1 MAEAFE
7 LYASFKIDTSG
18 YTQELN
24 KIRQEMQQFQ
34 QELNSLAVHPTFD
47 GGRFRAELQQAQQ
60 QSTQATEE
68 IQRLQQQIQSLQQTA
83 DGNGGSGGSGGGVL
97 SGFLSQLDVIGD
109 IASGQFLANMA
120 VNGINS
126 IIDGITGSIDESI
139 ERASDLVETQNVV
152 DVTFEDSADTI
163 NKWAQEAL
171 NAYGI
176 TETKAKQYSSTLG
189 AMLKSM
195 GIADDQVL
203 QMSMDMAG
211 LAADMASFYN
221 LDHDTAFEKI
231 RSGISGETEPLKAL
245 GLNLSVANL
254 NAFALEKGM
263 TKAFDKMSQAEQA
276 TLRYQYL
283 LEATKD
289 AQGDFARTGDSF
301 SNEMRKLQT
310 NLDRIKTEF
319 GKGLLGVVTPAI
331 SLLNNVLSDK
341 SYQYTTAEKIMQERD
356 ESIYDAQ
363 ATYAQSLTI
372 VNSMRNMEQESG
384 EAVKATKA
392 WQEALENLKN
402 VMPGLSQYVDLTS
415 DAIMGNTERIKQYV
429 DTVNGVS
436 LYGAHDTAVT
446 DAQAAVDETEKQLE
460 SLYARRDYLNSL
472 IVGSN
477 AEEVKA
483 AYQDAAESA
492 YASFVRTMSDIGD
505 YTFADTLEEFM
516 REAPDGSSQYNDIIR
531 ARKGFYSDF
540 HHTFTDVQENAW
552 EMFTDAMNLQSF
564 DSSAAVGELEEVNK
578 KIEET
583 NDVLNENQTVLARAT
598 AEREAYK
605 RAHPE
610 VEKQVKFNKAIE
622 DEKKA
627 LEDLKTALKDVDT
640 YRADTLKKAQEAYKG
655 VASGFSFMVKSNW
668 QEMQD
673 MLNSTYSEENVMGW
687 WGQNADALNLYNSQL
702 QQARAAGVD
711 VGILQNLSS
720 YSDENEALL
729 TRILD
734 IAANPEK
741 LKEMNDEYQRARDAE
756 NAIAETT
763 TELKLANDETYQAM
777 LETVQKSLEA
787 FEQKDA
793 ITAYMAENDSALLA
807 GIDDMRKTLEAEIPG
822 INALLEQLGFKQ
834 IDYELK
840 DKPWLSDFFFGDA
853 DQREEDIA
861 HEKTAPTLKEQAQAR
876 RAREQARARSGYAD
890 MIEEG
895 LMPDD
900 IKARAQRWNRFVEA
914 KTQEMNDIVD
924 ILEQRMEEN
933 QRQREAEEAEQW
945 NNRATKYMPPLYMMD
960 TIIANEA
967 HPKFVP
973 NTYIGAPSSEQQE
986 KTTGGN
992 FFSAIESAIEAAK
1005 EIESRTIQEGF
1016 VTQSIFNTLG
1026 EMMENY
1032 KESLKNNSA
1041 PNIFSNGDGV
1051 LFVQVTNPDEI
1062 ANAVSGLP
1070 PTTINN
1076 TFSVDGKT
1084 VATAVAPIVNKTIG
1098 RGIRGNLMKVVR

>member
-1 MAEAFE
+1 M
-7 LYASFKIDTSG
+7 
-18 YTQELN
+18 
-24 KIRQEMQQFQ
+24 
-34 QELNSLAVHPTFD
+34 
-47 GGRFRAELQQAQQ
+47 
-60 QSTQATEE
+60 
-68 IQRLQQQIQSLQQTA
+68 
-83 DGNGGSGGSGGGVL
+83 
-97 SGFLSQLDVIGD
+97 
-109 IASGQFLANMA
+109 
-120 VNGINS
+120 
-126 IIDGITGSIDESI
+126 
-139 ERASDLVETQNVV
+139 
-152 DVTFEDSADTI
+152 
-163 NKWAQEAL
+163 
-171 NAYGI
+171 
-176 TETKAKQYSSTLG
+176 
-189 AMLKSM
+189 
-195 GIADDQVL
+195 
-203 QMSMDMAG
+203 
-211 LAADMASFYN
+211 
-221 LDHDTAFEKI
+221 
-231 RSGISGETEPLKAL
+231 
-245 GLNLSVANL
+245 SVANL

-263 TKAFDKMSQAEQA
+263 NKAFDKMSQAEQA

-341 SYQYTTAEKIMQERD
+341 SYQQTAIEKIYSERD
-356 ESIYDAQ
+356 ESLFDAEVAYQ
-363 ATYAQSLTI
+363 RSLTI
-372 VNSMRNMEQESG
+372 VDSMRNIEDESG
-384 EAVKATKA
+384 DAVKSTEEWRAA
-392 WQEALENLKN
+392 LEALKD
-402 VMPGLSQYVDLTS
+402 VMPGLSQYVDLTT
-415 DAIMGNTERIKQYV
+415 DAIIGNDEAIQNYV
-429 DTVNGVS
+429 DTLHGVTKYNS
-436 LYGAHDTAVT
+436 YDQAVS
-446 DAQAAVDETEKQLE
+446 DAQKTYDDLQMQIAEKEADIAKRELLIQSSDALQALYDKRVEDAWRTYAQRYGYEPDYQTALNMPASDVRSYGYAVGNENPYSNALGLASGLNAEQVYYFDLFRNAQKAAKDPLAQEKAELESEKEELAELVPQAEAAAVALDDVKKSREEYVNSPEGRKAKLNSDFKAAVD
-460 SLYARRDYLNSL
+460 A
-472 IVGSN
+472 
-477 AEEVKA
+477 
-483 AYQDAAESA
+483 
-492 YASFVRTMSDIGD
+492 
-505 YTFADTLEEFM
+505 
-516 REAPDGSSQYNDIIR
+516 
-531 ARKGFYSDF
+531 
-540 HHTFTDVQENAW
+540 
-552 EMFTDAMNLQSF
+552 
-564 DSSAAVGELEEVNK
+564 
-578 KIEET
+578 
-583 NDVLNENQTVLARAT
+583 
-598 AEREAYK
+598 
-605 RAHPE
+605 
-610 VEKQVKFNKAIE
+610 
-622 DEKKA
+622 EKKA
-627 LEDLKTALKDVDT
+627 LEDIKTALKDVDT

-655 VASGFSFMVKSNW
+655 VASGFGFMVKSSW

-741 LKEMNDEYQRARDAE
+741 LKEMNNEYQRARDAE

-763 TELKLANDETYQAM
+763 TELKLANDDTYQAM

-787 FEQKDA
+787 FDQKDA
-793 ITAYMAENDSALLA
+793 IAAYMAENNSAVLA
-807 GIDDMRKTLEAEIPG
+807 GINTMRETLEAEIPG
-822 INALLEQLGFKQ
+822 INALLEQLGFKK
-834 IDYELK
+834 IDYELE
-840 DKPWLSDFFFGDA
+840 DKPWISDFFVRGDA

-861 HEKTAPTLKEQAQAR
+861 HEKAAPTLKEQEQAR

-890 MIEEG
+890 MIEDG

-900 IKARAQRWNRFVEA
+900 IKARAQRWNRLVEM

-945 NNRATKYMPPLYMMD
+945 NNRATKDMPPLYMMD
-960 TIIANEA
+960 TIIANAA

-992 FFSAIESAIEAAK
+992 FFSAIESAIDAAK
-1005 EIESRTIQEGF
+1005 EIESRTIQEDF
-1016 VTQSIFNTLG
+1016 AMQSISNALG

-1032 KESLKNNSA
+1032 KESLRNNSA
-1041 PNIFSNGDGV
+1041 PNIFSNSDGV

-1084 VATAVAPIVNKTIG
+1084 VATEVAPIVNKIIG
-1098 RGIRGNLMKVVR
+1098 RGIRGNLMEVAR

>member
-24 KIRQEMQQFQ
+24 KIRQEMEQFQ
-34 QELNSLAVHPTFD
+34 QELNSLAIHPTFD
-47 GGRFRAELQQAQQ
+47 GGRFRTELQQAQQ

-68 IQRLQQQIQSLQQTA
+68 IQRLQQQIQSLQEAA
-83 DGNGGSGGSGGGVL
+83 DGDSGGSGGGVL
-97 SGFLSQLDVIGD
+97 SGFLSRLDVIGD

-139 ERASDLVETQNVV
+139 GLASDLVETQNVV
-152 DVTFEDSADTI
+152 DVTFEDSASTI

-231 RSGISGETEPLKAL
+231 RSGISGENEPLKAL
-245 GLNLSVANL
+245 GINMSVANL

-263 TKAFDKMSQAEQA
+263 NKAFDKMSQAEQA

-331 SLLNNVLSDK
+331 SLLNNVLSGQ
-341 SYQYTTAEKIMQERD
+341 SYQYTDAAKNLIERN
-356 ESIYDAQ
+356 ESIYEAQ
-363 ATYAQSLTI
+363 ATYAQSMTI
-372 VNSMRNMEQESG
+372 MNAMRNMEEESG
-384 EAVKATKA
+384 DAIKSTNEWKD
-392 WQEALENLKN
+392 ALEDLKN
-402 VMPGLSQYVDLTS
+402 VMPGLARYVDLTS
-415 DAIMGNTERIKQYV
+415 DAIVGNTESISKYV
-429 DTVNGVS
+429 DTLNGVS
-436 LYGAHDTAVT
+436 LYAAHEEAV
-446 DAQAAVDETEKQLE
+446 
-460 SLYARRDYLNSL
+460 
-472 IVGSN
+472 SN
-477 AEEVKA
+477 AKEQLNQDKQYLAELEAQKRYIQEQIAAAGTETVKA
-483 AYQDAAESA
+483 ANKAALDSA
-492 YASFVRTMSDIGD
+492 YAYFKSTVPYYDL
-505 YTFADTLEEFM
+505 ADTYDEFVKYSFGHISQRNDIERGRM
-516 REAPDGSSQYNDIIR
+516 GNRHSAYERLNDTQEAAWQALLAAENNYNDPTASLIE
-531 ARKGFYSDF
+531 KLK
-540 HHTFTDVQENAW
+540 E
-552 EMFTDAMNLQSF
+552 L
-564 DSSAAVGELEEVNK
+564 DSQIAETSVSIN
-578 KIEET
+578 EET
-583 NDVLNENQTVLARAT
+583 AAFEKLT
-598 AEREAYK
+598 AEQE
-605 RAHPE
+605 E
-610 VEKQVKFNKAIE
+610 FNKANKE
-622 DEKKA
+622 AKWQYDFNKSVDAQKQA
-627 LEDLKTALKDVDT
+627 FADLKTALGDLET
-640 YRADTLKKAQEAYKG
+640 YQADTLAKMEKSYRG
-655 VASGFSFMVKSNW
+655 LASGLGFMVTHTEAEFDKLVSGK
-668 QEMQD
+668 
-673 MLNSTYSEENVMGW
+673 YSEKNVMGW
-687 WGQNADALNLYNSQL
+687 FENNAEALKAYNDALEQAKEAGYDPGILAQIAKYSTENDALLARYLSVADDPEKVKKINAGYQATIAEENRSAQIATDFEMASDEKYQSLVKIAEQYLELYNQ
-702 QQARAAGVD
+702 
-711 VGILQNLSS
+711 SS
-720 YSDENEALL
+720 EITSAMAKN
-729 TRILD
+729 
-734 IAANPEK
+734 K
-741 LKEMNDEYQRARDAE
+741 
-756 NAIAETT
+756 NA
-763 TELKLANDETYQAM
+763 
-777 LETVQKSLEA
+777 
-787 FEQKDA
+787 F
-793 ITAYMAENDSALLA
+793 LA
-807 GIDDMRKTLEAEIPG
+807 GIDDLKKALEEELPG
-822 INALLEQLGFKQ
+822 INELLEKYGFVK
-834 IDYELK
+834 IKNDFEK
-840 DKPWLSDFFFGDA
+840 KPWVHDFGGAREGYA
-853 DQREEDIA
+853 DMFDDVA
-861 HEKTAPTLKEQAQAR
+861 NDKNAFSKEQAKALH
-876 RAREQARARSGYAD
+876 AIKARARSGYAD
-890 MIEEG
+890 MIEDG

-900 IKARAQRWNRFVEA
+900 IKARAQRWNRLVEM

-924 ILEQRMEEN
+924 IWEQRMEEN

-945 NNRATKYMPPLYMMD
+945 NNRATKDMPPLYMMD
-960 TIIANEA
+960 TIIANAA

-992 FFSAIESAIEAAK
+992 VFSAIESAIDAAK
-1005 EIESRTIQEGF
+1005 EIESRTIREDF
-1016 VTQSIFNTLG
+1016 VTQSIFNAFG

-1032 KESLKNNSA
+1032 KESLRNNSA
-1041 PNIFSNGDGV
+1041 PNIFSNSDGV

-1084 VATAVAPIVNKTIG
+1084 VATAVAPIVNKIIG
-1098 RGIRGNLMKVVR
+1098 RGIRGNLMEVAR

>member
-34 QELNSLAVHPTFD
+34 QELNSLAIHPTFD
-47 GGRFRAELQQAQQ
+47 GGRFQRELQQAQQ

-68 IQRLQQQIQSLQQTA
+68 IQRLQQQIQSLQQAA
-83 DGNGGSGGSGGGVL
+83 DGGDSGGGVL
-97 SGFLSQLDVIGD
+97 SGFLSRLDVIGD

-126 IIDGITGSIDESI
+126 IIDGVTGSISESI
-139 ERASDLVETQNVV
+139 GLASDLVETQNVV
-152 DVTFEDSADTI
+152 DVTFEDSASTI
-163 NKWAQEAL
+163 NKWAREAL

-231 RSGISGETEPLKAL
+231 RSGISGENEPLKAL
-245 GLNLSVANL
+245 GINMSVANL

-263 TKAFDKMSQAEQA
+263 NKAFDKMSQAEQA
-276 TLRYQYL
+276 TLRYHYL

-356 ESIYDAQ
+356 ESIYDAK

-415 DAIMGNTERIKQYV
+415 DAIMGNAERIKQYV

-472 IVGSN
+472 IAGSN

-483 AYQDAAESA
+483 AYHDVVESA
-492 YASFVRTMSDIGD
+492 YQSFVRTMAGTNAN
-505 YTFADTLEEFM
+505 YTFANTFDEFF
-516 REAPDGSSQYNDIIR
+516 ASQYDEVDRAIR
-531 ARKGFYSDF
+531 G
-540 HHTFTDVQENAW
+540 VG
-552 EMFTDAMNLQSF
+552 
-564 DSSAAVGELEEVNK
+564 DSSINLFDFGDMQATAWSKLTEAMSLQTFDISAAAGELEDVNRQ
-578 KIEET
+578 IEET
-583 NDVLNENQTVLARAT
+583 NEELNENQTALARAT
-598 AEREAYK
+598 AEWEAYK

-610 VEKQVKFNKAIE
+610 AEEQVKFNEAIE
-622 DEKKA
+622 DQKKA
-627 LEDLKTALKDVDT
+627 LEDLKTALGDLET
-640 YRADTLKKAQEAYKG
+640 YQADTLAKMEKSYRG
-655 VASGFSFMVKSNW
+655 LASGLGFMVTHTEAEFDKLVSGK
-668 QEMQD
+668 
-673 MLNSTYSEENVMGW
+673 YSEKNVMGW
-687 WGQNADALNLYNSQL
+687 FENNAKSLKAYNDALE
-702 QQARAAGVD
+702 QAKEAGYD
-711 VGILQNLSS
+711 PGILAQIAK
-720 YSDENEALL
+720 YS
-729 TRILD
+729 T
-734 IAANPEK
+734 
-741 LKEMNDEYQRARDAE
+741 
-756 NAIAETT
+756 
-763 TELKLANDETYQAM
+763 
-777 LETVQKSLEA
+777 
-787 FEQKDA
+787 
-793 ITAYMAENDSALLA
+793 ENDALLA
-807 GIDDMRKTLEAEIPG
+807 RYLSVADDPEKVKKINAGYQATIAEENRSAQIATDFEMASDEKYQSLVKIAEQYVELYNQSSEITSAMAKNKNAFLGGIDDLKKALEEELPG
-822 INALLEQLGFKQ
+822 INELLEKYGFVK
-834 IDYELK
+834 IKNDFEK
-840 DKPWLSDFFFGDA
+840 KPWVHDFGGAREGYA
-853 DQREEDIA
+853 DMFDDVA
-861 HEKTAPTLKEQAQAR
+861 NDKNAFSKEQAKALHAIEAR
-876 RAREQARARSGYAD
+876 SRSGYAD
-890 MIEEG
+890 MIEDG

-900 IKARAQRWNRFVEA
+900 IKARAQRWNRFVEM

-933 QRQREAEEAEQW
+933 QRQREEEEAA
-945 NNRATKYMPPLYMMD
+945 RAAKEARDNALPKTWSDLSP
-960 TIIANEA
+960 IISTDEFKNAESYEPVSN
-967 HPKFVP
+967 
-973 NTYIGAPSSEQQE
+973 E

-992 FFSAIESAIEAAK
+992 FFSAIESAIDAAK

-1041 PNIFSNGDGV
+1041 PNIFNNGDGV
-1051 LFVQVTNPDEI
+1051 LFVQVTNPNEI

-1084 VATAVAPIVNKTIG
+1084 VATAVAPIVNKIIG
-1098 RGIRGNLMKVVR
+1098 RGIRGNLMEVAR

>member
-34 QELNSLAVHPTFD
+34 HELNSLAIHPTFD
-47 GGRFRAELQQAQQ
+47 GGRFQTELQQAQQ

-68 IQRLQQQIQSLQQTA
+68 IKRLQQQIQSLQQAA
-83 DGNGGSGGSGGGVL
+83 DGGSGDSGGGVL
-97 SGFLSQLDVIGD
+97 SGFLSRLDVIGD

-126 IIDGITGSIDESI
+126 IIDGVTGSIDESI
-139 ERASDLVETQNVV
+139 GLASDLVETQNVV
-152 DVTFEDSADTI
+152 DVTFEDSASTI

-231 RSGISGETEPLKAL
+231 RSGISGENEPLKAL
-245 GLNLSVANL
+245 GINMSVANL

-263 TKAFDKMSQAEQA
+263 NKAFDKMSQAEQA

-356 ESIYDAQ
+356 DAIYDAK

-372 VNSMRNMEQESG
+372 VNSMRSMEQESG

-415 DAIMGNTERIKQYV
+415 DAIKGNTEKIKQYV

-472 IVGSN
+472 IAGSN

-483 AYQDAAESA
+483 AYHDVVESA
-492 YASFVRTMSDIGD
+492 YQSFVRTMAGTNAN
-505 YTFADTLEEFM
+505 YTFANTFDEFF
-516 REAPDGSSQYNDIIR
+516 ASQYDEVDRAIR
-531 ARKGFYSDF
+531 G
-540 HHTFTDVQENAW
+540 VG
-552 EMFTDAMNLQSF
+552 
-564 DSSAAVGELEEVNK
+564 DSSINLFDFGDMQAAAWSKLTEAMSLQTFDISAAAGELEEVNRQ
-578 KIEET
+578 IEET
-583 NDVLNENQTVLARAT
+583 SDKLSENQTVLARAT

-605 RAHPE
+605 RARPE
-610 VEKQVKFNKAIE
+610 AEEQVKFNEAIE

-655 VASGFSFMVKSNW
+655 VASGMGYMVTHT
-668 QEMQD
+668 QEEMKKLLD
-673 MLNSTYSEENVMGW
+673 TDYSKENVLSWYGT
-687 WGQNADALNLYNSQL
+687 NADALHAYNDAL
-702 QQARAAGVD
+702 QQAEAAGVD
-711 VGILQNLSS
+711 VGILSGLTTYSRDNDAYLSRLLNL
-720 YSDENEALL
+720 
-729 TRILD
+729 T
-734 IAANPEK
+734 PEEIK
-741 LKEMNDEYQRARDAE
+741 QLNADYQRARDEE
-756 NAIAETT
+756 NAMAETKT
-763 TELKLANDETYQAM
+763 RYTLADDETYQAM

-793 ITAYMAENDSALLA
+793 IAAYMAENNSAVLA
-807 GIDDMRKTLEAEIPG
+807 GINTMRKTLEAEIPG
-822 INALLEQLGFKQ
+822 INALLEQLGLKQ

-840 DKPWLSDFFFGDA
+840 DKPWISDYFVRGDA

-890 MIEEG
+890 MIEDG

-900 IKARAQRWNRFVEA
+900 IKARAQRWNRFVEM

-933 QRQREAEEAEQW
+933 QRQREEEEAA
-945 NNRATKYMPPLYMMD
+945 R
-960 TIIANEA
+960 
-967 HPKFVP
+967 
-973 NTYIGAPSSEQQE
+973 
-986 KTTGGN
+986 
-992 FFSAIESAIEAAK
+992 AAK
-1005 EIESRTIQEGF
+1005 EARDNALPKTWSDLPPIISTDEFKNAESYAPVSNEKTNIFALPQTDKQEGSHF
-1016 VTQSIFNTLG
+1016 ETFDEYRTRTMLD
-1026 EMMENY
+1026 
-1032 KESLKNNSA
+1032 NSRVMQ
-1041 PNIFSNGDGV
+1041 D
-1051 LFVQVTNPDEI
+1051 
-1062 ANAVSGLP
+1062 
-1070 PTTINN
+1070 TINSMVEAFKMTTQQSQTTQEVTISN
-1076 TFSVDGKT
+1076 PQDLAAYLQQPVTVVNNFSVDGT
-1084 VATAVAPIVNKTIG
+1084 SVATVIAPIVNKTIG
-1098 RGIRGNLMKVVR
+1098 RGIRGNLMEVAR

>member
-34 QELNSLAVHPTFD
+34 QELNSFAVHPTFD
-47 GGRFRAELQQAQQ
+47 AGRFRAELQQAQQ

-68 IQRLQQQIQSLQQTA
+68 IQRLQQQIQSLQQAA
-83 DGNGGSGGSGGGVL
+83 DGGGSGDSGGGVL
-97 SGFLSQLDVIGD
+97 SGFLSRLDVIGD
-109 IASGQFLANMA
+109 IASGQFIANMA

-139 ERASDLVETQNVV
+139 GLASDLVETQNVV
-152 DVTFEDSADTI
+152 DVTFEDSASTI

-245 GLNLSVANL
+245 GINMSVANL

-263 TKAFDKMSQAEQA
+263 NKAFDKMSQAEQA

-356 ESIYDAQ
+356 ESIYDAK

-384 EAVKATKA
+384 KAVKATKA

-446 DAQAAVDETEKQLE
+446 DAQAAVNETEKQLE

-483 AYQDAAESA
+483 AYHDVVENA
-492 YASFVRTMSDIGD
+492 YQSFVRTMAETNAN
-505 YTFADTLEEFM
+505 YTFANTFDEFF
-516 REAPDGSSQYNDIIR
+516 ASQYDEVDRAIR
-531 ARKGFYSDF
+531 GVGDSSINLFDF
-540 HHTFTDVQENAW
+540 GDMQAAAW
-552 EMFTDAMNLQSF
+552 SKLTEAMSLQTF
-564 DSSAAVGELEEVNK
+564 DSSAAAGELEDVNRQ
-578 KIEET
+578 IEET
-583 NDVLNENQTVLARAT
+583 NDKLSENQTALARAT
-598 AEREAYK
+598 AEWEAYK

-610 VEKQVKFNKAIE
+610 AEKQVKFNEAIE

-627 LEDLKTALKDVDT
+627 LEDLETALKDVDT

-655 VASGFSFMVKSNW
+655 VASGMGYMVTHT
-668 QEMQD
+668 QEEMKKLLD
-673 MLNSTYSEENVMGW
+673 TDYSKENVLSWYGT
-687 WGQNADALNLYNSQL
+687 NADALHAYNDAL
-702 QQARAAGVD
+702 QQAEASGVD
-711 VGILQNLSS
+711 VGILSGLTTYSRDNDAYLSRLLNL
-720 YSDENEALL
+720 
-729 TRILD
+729 T
-734 IAANPEK
+734 PEEIK
-741 LKEMNDEYQRARDAE
+741 QLNADYQRARDEE
-756 NAIAETT
+756 NAMAETKT
-763 TELKLANDETYQAM
+763 RYTLADDETYQAM

-793 ITAYMAENDSALLA
+793 IAAYMAENNSAVLA
-807 GIDDMRKTLEAEIPG
+807 GINTMRATLEAKIPG

-840 DKPWLSDFFFGDA
+840 DKPWISDFFVRGDA

-890 MIEEG
+890 MIEDG

-900 IKARAQRWNRFVEA
+900 IKARAQRWNRLVEM

-933 QRQREAEEAEQW
+933 QSQREAEEAEQW
-945 NNRATKYMPPLYMMD
+945 NNRATKDMPPLYMMD
-960 TIIANEA
+960 TIIANAA

-992 FFSAIESAIEAAK
+992 FFSAIESAIDAAK
-1005 EIESRTIQEGF
+1005 EIESRTIQEDF
-1016 VTQSIFNTLG
+1016 VTQSIFNALG

-1032 KESLKNNSA
+1032 KESLRNNSA
-1041 PNIFSNGDGV
+1041 PNIFSNSDGV
-1051 LFVQVTNPDEI
+1051 LFVQVANPDEI
-1062 ANAVSGLP
+1062 ANAVSGRP

-1084 VATAVAPIVNKTIG
+1084 VATAVAPIVNKIIG
-1098 RGIRGNLMKVVR
+1098 SGIRGNLMEVAR

>member
-1 MAEAFE
+1 M
-7 LYASFKIDTSG
+7 
-18 YTQELN
+18 
-24 KIRQEMQQFQ
+24 
-34 QELNSLAVHPTFD
+34 
-47 GGRFRAELQQAQQ
+47 
-60 QSTQATEE
+60 
-68 IQRLQQQIQSLQQTA
+68 
-83 DGNGGSGGSGGGVL
+83 
-97 SGFLSQLDVIGD
+97 
-109 IASGQFLANMA
+109 
-120 VNGINS
+120 
-126 IIDGITGSIDESI
+126 
-139 ERASDLVETQNVV
+139 
-152 DVTFEDSADTI
+152 
-163 NKWAQEAL
+163 
-171 NAYGI
+171 
-176 TETKAKQYSSTLG
+176 
-189 AMLKSM
+189 
-195 GIADDQVL
+195 
-203 QMSMDMAG
+203 
-211 LAADMASFYN
+211 
-221 LDHDTAFEKI
+221 
-231 RSGISGETEPLKAL
+231 
-245 GLNLSVANL
+245 SVANL

-263 TKAFDKMSQAEQA
+263 NKAFDKMSQAEQA

-356 ESIYDAQ
+356 ESIYDAK

-483 AYQDAAESA
+483 AYHDVVENA
-492 YASFVRTMSDIGD
+492 YQSFVRTMAGTNAN
-505 YTFADTLEEFM
+505 YTFANTFDEFF
-516 REAPDGSSQYNDIIR
+516 ASQYDEVDRAIR
-531 ARKGFYSDF
+531 GVGDSSINLFDF
-540 HHTFTDVQENAW
+540 GDMQAAAW
-552 EMFTDAMNLQSF
+552 SKLTEAMSLQTF
-564 DSSAAVGELEEVNK
+564 DSSAAAGELEDVNRQ
-578 KIEET
+578 IEET
-583 NDVLNENQTVLARAT
+583 NDKLNENQTALARAT
-598 AEREAYK
+598 AEWEAYK

-610 VEKQVKFNKAIE
+610 AEEQVKFNEAIE

-640 YRADTLKKAQEAYKG
+640 YRADALKKAQEAYKG
-655 VASGFSFMVKSNW
+655 VASGMGYMVTHT
-668 QEMQD
+668 QEEMKKLLD
-673 MLNSTYSEENVMGW
+673 TDYSKENVLSWYGT
-687 WGQNADALNLYNSQL
+687 NADALHAYNDAL
-702 QQARAAGVD
+702 QQAEAAGVD
-711 VGILQNLSS
+711 VGILSGLTTYSRDNDAYLSRLLNL
-720 YSDENEALL
+720 
-729 TRILD
+729 T
-734 IAANPEK
+734 PEEIK
-741 LKEMNDEYQRARDAE
+741 QLNADYQRARDEE
-756 NAIAETT
+756 NAMAETKT
-763 TELKLANDETYQAM
+763 RYTLADDETYQAM

-793 ITAYMAENDSALLA
+793 IAAYMAENNNSLLA
-807 GIDDMRKTLEAEIPG
+807 GIDKMRKTLEAEIPG

-834 IDYELK
+834 IDYKIKNKPWVHDYGGARAGYADLFADVAK
-840 DKPWLSDFFFGDA
+840 DKNAFNKNEAKALHA
-853 DQREEDIA
+853 I
-861 HEKTAPTLKEQAQAR
+861 K
-876 RAREQARARSGYAD
+876 ARARSGYAD
-890 MIEEG
+890 MIEDG

-900 IKARAQRWNRFVEA
+900 IKARAQRWNRLVEM

-924 ILEQRMEEN
+924 ILEQRMKEN

-945 NNRATKYMPPLYMMD
+945 NNRATKDMPPLYMME
-960 TIIANEA
+960 TIIANAA

-992 FFSAIESAIEAAK
+992 FFSAIESAIDAAK
-1005 EIESRTIQEGF
+1005 EIESRTIQEDF
-1016 VTQSIFNTLG
+1016 VTQSIFNALG

-1032 KESLKNNSA
+1032 KESLRNNSA
-1041 PNIFSNGDGV
+1041 PNIFSNSDGV
-1051 LFVQVTNPDEI
+1051 LFVQVTNPGEI

-1084 VATAVAPIVNKTIG
+1084 VATAVAPIVNKIIG
-1098 RGIRGNLMKVVR
+1098 RGIRGNLMEVAR

>member
-34 QELNSLAVHPTFD
+34 QELNSFAVHPTFD
-47 GGRFRAELQQAQQ
+47 GGRFRTELQQAQQ

-68 IQRLQQQIQSLQQTA
+68 IQRLQQQIQSLQQAA
-83 DGNGGSGGSGGGVL
+83 DGGSGDSGGGVL
-97 SGFLSQLDVIGD
+97 SGFLSRLDVIGD

-139 ERASDLVETQNVV
+139 GLASDLVETQNVV
-152 DVTFEDSADTI
+152 DVTFEDSASTI

-245 GLNLSVANL
+245 GINMSVANL

-263 TKAFDKMSQAEQA
+263 NKAFDKMSQAEQA

-356 ESIYDAQ
+356 ESIYDAK

-384 EAVKATKA
+384 KAVKATKA

-446 DAQAAVDETEKQLE
+446 DAQAAVNETEKQLE

-483 AYQDAAESA
+483 AYHDVVENA
-492 YASFVRTMSDIGD
+492 YQSFVRTMAETNAN
-505 YTFADTLEEFM
+505 YTFANTFDEFF
-516 REAPDGSSQYNDIIR
+516 ASQYDEVDRAIR
-531 ARKGFYSDF
+531 GVGDSSINLFDF
-540 HHTFTDVQENAW
+540 GDMQAAAW
-552 EMFTDAMNLQSF
+552 SKLTEAMSLQTF
-564 DSSAAVGELEEVNK
+564 DSSAAAGELEDVNRQ
-578 KIEET
+578 IEET
-583 NDVLNENQTVLARAT
+583 NDKLSENQTALARAT
-598 AEREAYK
+598 AEWEAYK

-610 VEKQVKFNKAIE
+610 AEKQVKFNEAIE

-627 LEDLKTALKDVDT
+627 LEDLETALKDVDT

-655 VASGFSFMVKSNW
+655 VASGMGYMVTHT
-668 QEMQD
+668 QEEMKKLLD
-673 MLNSTYSEENVMGW
+673 TDYSKENVLSWYGT
-687 WGQNADALNLYNSQL
+687 NADALHAYNDAL
-702 QQARAAGVD
+702 QQAEASGVD
-711 VGILQNLSS
+711 VGILSGLTTYSRDNDAYLSRLLNL
-720 YSDENEALL
+720 
-729 TRILD
+729 T
-734 IAANPEK
+734 PEEIK
-741 LKEMNDEYQRARDAE
+741 QLNADYQRARDEE
-756 NAIAETT
+756 NAMAETKT
-763 TELKLANDETYQAM
+763 RLALADDETYQAM

-793 ITAYMAENDSALLA
+793 IAAYMAENNSAVLA
-807 GIDDMRKTLEAEIPG
+807 GINTMRATLEAKIPG

-840 DKPWLSDFFFGDA
+840 DKPWISDFFVRGDA

-890 MIEEG
+890 MIEDG

-900 IKARAQRWNRFVEA
+900 IKARAQRWNRLVEM

-945 NNRATKYMPPLYMMD
+945 NNRATKDMPPLYMMD
-960 TIIANEA
+960 TIIANAA

-992 FFSAIESAIEAAK
+992 VFSAIESAIDAAK
-1005 EIESRTIQEGF
+1005 EIESRTIQEDF
-1016 VTQSIFNTLG
+1016 VTQSIFNALG

-1032 KESLKNNSA
+1032 KESLRNNSA
-1041 PNIFSNGDGV
+1041 PNIFSNSDGV
-1051 LFVQVTNPDEI
+1051 LFVQVTNPGEI

-1076 TFSVDGKT
+1076 TFSVDGAT
-1084 VATAVAPIVNKTIG
+1084 VATAVAPIVNKIIG
-1098 RGIRGNLMKVVR
+1098 RGIRGNLMEVAR

>member
-34 QELNSLAVHPTFD
+34 QELNSFAVHPTFD

-68 IQRLQQQIQSLQQTA
+68 IQRLQQQIQSLQQAA
-83 DGNGGSGGSGGGVL
+83 DGNGGSGDSGGGVL

-126 IIDGITGSIDESI
+126 IIDGVTGSISESI
-139 ERASDLVETQNVV
+139 GLASDLTETQNVV
-152 DVTFEDSADTI
+152 DVTFEDSASTI

-176 TETKAKQYSSTLG
+176 TETKAKQYTSTIG

-195 GIADDQVL
+195 GIADDQVTK
-203 QMSMDMAG
+203 MSMDMAG

-245 GLNLSVANL
+245 GLNMSVANL

-429 DTVNGVS
+429 DTVNSVS

-472 IVGSN
+472 IAGSN

-483 AYQDAAESA
+483 AYHDVVESA
-492 YASFVRTMSDIGD
+492 YQSFIRTMAGTNSN
-505 YTFADTLEEFM
+505 YTFADTFDEFFASQYDEVDRAIRGVGDSSINLFGFGDMQAAAWSKLEE
-516 REAPDGSSQYNDIIR
+516 
-531 ARKGFYSDF
+531 
-540 HHTFTDVQENAW
+540 
-552 EMFTDAMNLQSF
+552 AMNLQTF
-564 DSSAAVGELEEVNK
+564 DTSGYATELENVNK
-578 KIEET
+578 EIEET
-583 NDVLNENQTVLARAT
+583 NDELNENQTALAQAI
-598 AEREAYK
+598 AEWEAYK

-610 VEKQVKFNKAIE
+610 VEEQVKFNKAVE

-655 VASGFSFMVKSNW
+655 VASGMGYMVKHT
-668 QEMQD
+668 QEEMKKLLD
-673 MLNSTYSEENVMGW
+673 TDYSKENVLSWYGT
-687 WGQNADALNLYNSQL
+687 NADALNAYNDAIK
-702 QQARAAGVD
+702 QAQASGVD
-711 VGILQNLSS
+711 VGILQQLTTYSKENDAYLSRLLNLTP
-720 YSDENEALL
+720 EE
-729 TRILD
+729 
-734 IAANPEK
+734 IAQLNA
-741 LKEMNDEYQRARDAE
+741 DYQRSREAE
-756 NAIAETT
+756 KSIAETA
-763 TELKLANDETYQAM
+763 TELSLATDEVYQAM
-777 LETVQKSLEA
+777 REKVTELSEIYNQS
-787 FEQKDA
+787 DA
-793 ITAYMAENDSALLA
+793 ITAAMAENKTAFLA
-807 GIDDMRKTLEAEIPG
+807 GINLMKQTLEEEIPQ
-822 INALLEQLGFKQ
+822 INASLKSLGFGIKIGTKIPKYITDSFIPTIETPYDYLGDNSTGLGRAGIEYGGLAVGGHLDEYKTRTTPYDYLGDISTGKGRAADAPLAVGGHLMEYWAPNPETNQQELADVLAVIEAKQ
-834 IDYELK
+834 
-840 DKPWLSDFFFGDA
+840 
-853 DQREEDIA
+853 EEN
-861 HEKTAPTLKEQAQAR
+861 R
-876 RAREQARARSGYAD
+876 RAREGSGYWD
-890 MIEEG
+890 
-895 LMPDD
+895 
-900 IKARAQRWNRFVEA
+900 KVQ
-914 KTQEMNDIVD
+914 
-924 ILEQRMEEN
+924 
-933 QRQREAEEAEQW
+933 
-945 NNRATKYMPPLYMMD
+945 
-960 TIIANEA
+960 
-967 HPKFVP
+967 
-973 NTYIGAPSSEQQE
+973 
-986 KTTGGN
+986 
-992 FFSAIESAIEAAK
+992 EAADKAYENRRQVAENLTFIREMHTTLETMQKNYLTALK
-1005 EIESRTIQEGF
+1005 ERAATNIT
-1016 VTQSIFNTLG
+1016 NN
-1026 EMMENY
+1026 EN
-1032 KESLKNNSA
+1032 
-1041 PNIFSNGDGV
+1041 GV
-1051 LFVQVTNPDEI
+1051 LWVRIENPADI
-1062 ANAVSGLP
+1062 ATAVSGLP
-1070 PTTINN
+1070 PTTIQNN
-1076 TFSVDGKT
+1076 FSVDGKMI
-1084 VATAVAPIVNKTIG
+1084 ATAIAPQVNSAIG
-1098 RGIRGNLMKVVR
+1098 GIIRSNLMFKKWGD

>member
-1 MAEAFE
+1 M
-7 LYASFKIDTSG
+7 
-18 YTQELN
+18 
-24 KIRQEMQQFQ
+24 
-34 QELNSLAVHPTFD
+34 
-47 GGRFRAELQQAQQ
+47 
-60 QSTQATEE
+60 
-68 IQRLQQQIQSLQQTA
+68 
-83 DGNGGSGGSGGGVL
+83 
-97 SGFLSQLDVIGD
+97 
-109 IASGQFLANMA
+109 
-120 VNGINS
+120 
-126 IIDGITGSIDESI
+126 
-139 ERASDLVETQNVV
+139 
-152 DVTFEDSADTI
+152 
-163 NKWAQEAL
+163 
-171 NAYGI
+171 
-176 TETKAKQYSSTLG
+176 
-189 AMLKSM
+189 
-195 GIADDQVL
+195 
-203 QMSMDMAG
+203 
-211 LAADMASFYN
+211 
-221 LDHDTAFEKI
+221 
-231 RSGISGETEPLKAL
+231 
-245 GLNLSVANL
+245 SVANL

-263 TKAFDKMSQAEQA
+263 NKAFDKMSQAEQA

-356 ESIYDAQ
+356 ESIYDAK

-483 AYQDAAESA
+483 AYHDVVENA
-492 YASFVRTMSDIGD
+492 YQSFVRTMAGTNAN
-505 YTFADTLEEFM
+505 YTFANTFDEFF
-516 REAPDGSSQYNDIIR
+516 ASQYDEVDRAIR
-531 ARKGFYSDF
+531 GVGDSSINLFDF
-540 HHTFTDVQENAW
+540 GDMQAAAW
-552 EMFTDAMNLQSF
+552 SKLTEAMSLQTF
-564 DSSAAVGELEEVNK
+564 DSSAAAGELEDVNRQ
-578 KIEET
+578 IEET
-583 NDVLNENQTVLARAT
+583 NDKLNENQTALARAT
-598 AEREAYK
+598 AEWEAYK

-610 VEKQVKFNKAIE
+610 AEEQVKFNEAIE

-655 VASGFSFMVKSNW
+655 VASGMGYMVTHT
-668 QEMQD
+668 QEEMKKLLD
-673 MLNSTYSEENVMGW
+673 TDYSKENVLSWYGT
-687 WGQNADALNLYNSQL
+687 NADALHAYNDAL
-702 QQARAAGVD
+702 QQAEAAGVD
-711 VGILQNLSS
+711 VGILSGLTTYSRDNDAYLSRLLNL
-720 YSDENEALL
+720 
-729 TRILD
+729 T
-734 IAANPEK
+734 PEEIK
-741 LKEMNDEYQRARDAE
+741 QLNADYQRARDEE
-756 NAIAETT
+756 NAMAETKT
-763 TELKLANDETYQAM
+763 RYTLADDETYQAM

-793 ITAYMAENDSALLA
+793 IAAYMAENNNSLLA
-807 GIDDMRKTLEAEIPG
+807 GIDKMRKTLEAEIPG

-834 IDYELK
+834 IDYKIKNKPWVHDYGGARAGYADLFADVAK
-840 DKPWLSDFFFGDA
+840 DKNAFNKNEAKALHA
-853 DQREEDIA
+853 I
-861 HEKTAPTLKEQAQAR
+861 K
-876 RAREQARARSGYAD
+876 ARARSGYAD
-890 MIEEG
+890 MIEDG

-900 IKARAQRWNRFVEA
+900 IKARAQRWNRLVEM

-924 ILEQRMEEN
+924 ILEQRMKEN

-945 NNRATKYMPPLYMMD
+945 NNRATKDMPPLYMME
-960 TIIANEA
+960 TIIANAA

-992 FFSAIESAIEAAK
+992 FFSAIESAIDAAK
-1005 EIESRTIQEGF
+1005 EIESRTIQEDF
-1016 VTQSIFNTLG
+1016 VTQSIFNALG

-1032 KESLKNNSA
+1032 KESLRNNSA
-1041 PNIFSNGDGV
+1041 PNIFSNSDGV
-1051 LFVQVTNPDEI
+1051 LFVQVTNPGEI

-1084 VATAVAPIVNKTIG
+1084 VATAVAPIVNKIIG
-1098 RGIRGNLMKVVR
+1098 RGIRGNLMEVAR

>member
-1 MAEAFE
+1 M
-7 LYASFKIDTSG
+7 
-18 YTQELN
+18 
-24 KIRQEMQQFQ
+24 
-34 QELNSLAVHPTFD
+34 
-47 GGRFRAELQQAQQ
+47 
-60 QSTQATEE
+60 
-68 IQRLQQQIQSLQQTA
+68 
-83 DGNGGSGGSGGGVL
+83 
-97 SGFLSQLDVIGD
+97 
-109 IASGQFLANMA
+109 
-120 VNGINS
+120 
-126 IIDGITGSIDESI
+126 
-139 ERASDLVETQNVV
+139 
-152 DVTFEDSADTI
+152 
-163 NKWAQEAL
+163 
-171 NAYGI
+171 
-176 TETKAKQYSSTLG
+176 
-189 AMLKSM
+189 
-195 GIADDQVL
+195 
-203 QMSMDMAG
+203 
-211 LAADMASFYN
+211 
-221 LDHDTAFEKI
+221 
-231 RSGISGETEPLKAL
+231 
-245 GLNLSVANL
+245 SVANL

-263 TKAFDKMSQAEQA
+263 NKAFDKMSQAEQA

-356 ESIYDAQ
+356 ESIYDAK

-477 AEEVKA
+477 ADEVKA
-483 AYQDAAESA
+483 AYHDVVENA
-492 YASFVRTMSDIGD
+492 YQSFVRTMAETNAN
-505 YTFADTLEEFM
+505 YTFANTFDEFF
-516 REAPDGSSQYNDIIR
+516 ASQYDEVDRAIR
-531 ARKGFYSDF
+531 GVGDSSINLFDF
-540 HHTFTDVQENAW
+540 GDMQAAAW
-552 EMFTDAMNLQSF
+552 SKLTEAMSLQTF
-564 DSSAAVGELEEVNK
+564 DSSAAAGELEDVNRQ
-578 KIEET
+578 IEET
-583 NDVLNENQTVLARAT
+583 NDKLSENQTALARAT
-598 AEREAYK
+598 AEWEAYK

-610 VEKQVKFNKAIE
+610 AEEQVKFNEAIE

-655 VASGFSFMVKSNW
+655 VASGMGYMVTHT
-668 QEMQD
+668 QEEMKKLLD
-673 MLNSTYSEENVMGW
+673 TDYSKENVLSWYGT
-687 WGQNADALNLYNSQL
+687 NADALHAYNDAL
-702 QQARAAGVD
+702 QQAEASGVD
-711 VGILQNLSS
+711 VGILSGLTTYSRDNDAYLSRLLNL
-720 YSDENEALL
+720 
-729 TRILD
+729 T
-734 IAANPEK
+734 PEEIK
-741 LKEMNDEYQRARDAE
+741 QLNADYQRARDEE
-756 NAIAETT
+756 NAMAETKT
-763 TELKLANDETYQAM
+763 RLALADDETYQAM

-787 FEQKDA
+787 FEQKDEIA
-793 ITAYMAENDSALLA
+793 AYMAENNNSLLA
-807 GIDDMRKTLEAEIPG
+807 GIDKMRKTLEEEIPG

-834 IDYELK
+834 IDYKIK
-840 DKPWLSDFFFGDA
+840 DKPWVHDYGGARAGYA
-853 DQREEDIA
+853 DLFADVAKDKNAFNKDEAKALHAI
-861 HEKTAPTLKEQAQAR
+861 K
-876 RAREQARARSGYAD
+876 ARARSGYAD
-890 MIEEG
+890 MIEDG

-900 IKARAQRWNRFVEA
+900 IKARAQRWNRLVEI

-945 NNRATKYMPPLYMMD
+945 NNRATKDMPPLYMMD
-960 TIIANEA
+960 TIIANAA

-992 FFSAIESAIEAAK
+992 VFSAIESAIDAAK
-1005 EIESRTIQEGF
+1005 EIESRTIQEDF
-1016 VTQSIFNTLG
+1016 VTQSIFNALG

-1032 KESLKNNSA
+1032 KESLRNNSA
-1041 PNIFSNGDGV
+1041 PNIFSNSDGV

-1084 VATAVAPIVNKTIG
+1084 VATEVAPIVNKIIG
-1098 RGIRGNLMKVVR
+1098 RGIRGNLMEVAR

>member
-24 KIRQEMQQFQ
+24 KIRQEMEQFQ
-34 QELNSLAVHPTFD
+34 QELNSLAIHPTSD
-47 GGRFRAELQQAQQ
+47 GGRFQAELQQAQQ
-60 QSTQATEE
+60 QATQATEE
-68 IQRLQQQIQSLQQTA
+68 IKRLQQQIQSLQQAA
-83 DGNGGSGGSGGGVL
+83 DGGSGDSGGGVL
-97 SGFLSQLDVIGD
+97 SGFLSRLDVIGD

-120 VNGINS
+120 VNGIDS

-139 ERASDLVETQNVV
+139 GLASDLVETQNVV
-152 DVTFEDSADTI
+152 DVTFEDSASTI

-245 GLNLSVANL
+245 GINMSVANL

-263 TKAFDKMSQAEQA
+263 NKAFDKMSQAEQA
-276 TLRYQYL
+276 MLRYQYL

-356 ESIYDAQ
+356 DAIYDAK

-492 YASFVRTMSDIGD
+492 YSSFVSTMSDISD
-505 YTFADTLEEFM
+505 YTFADTLEGFM

-531 ARKGFYSDF
+531 ARNGFYSEF
-540 HHTFTDVQENAW
+540 HHTFTDLQEDAW
-552 EMFTDAMNLQSF
+552 EMLTDAMNLQSS
-564 DSSAAVGELEEVNK
+564 DSSAAAGELEDVNRQ
-578 KIEET
+578 IEET
-583 NDVLNENQTVLARAT
+583 NDKLSENQTALARAT
-598 AEREAYK
+598 AEWEAYK

-610 VEKQVKFNKAIE
+610 AEEQVKFNEAVE

-627 LEDLKTALKDVDT
+627 LEDLKTALKDVET

-655 VASGFSFMVKSNW
+655 VASGMGYMVTHTRA
-668 QEMQD
+668 EMD
-673 MLNSTYSEENVMGW
+673 KLLATDYSKENVLSWYGT
-687 WGQNADALNLYNSQL
+687 NADALHAYNDAL
-702 QQARAAGVD
+702 QQAEAAGVD
-711 VGILQNLSS
+711 VGILSGLTTYSRDNDAYLSRLLNL
-720 YSDENEALL
+720 
-729 TRILD
+729 T
-734 IAANPEK
+734 PEEIK
-741 LKEMNDEYQRARDAE
+741 QLNADYQRARDEE
-756 NAIAETT
+756 NAMAETKT
-763 TELKLANDETYQAM
+763 RYTLADDETYQAM

-787 FEQKDA
+787 FDQKDA
-793 ITAYMAENDSALLA
+793 ITAYMAENDSAFLA
-807 GIDDMRKTLEAEIPG
+807 GIDNIRKTLEAEIPG

-840 DKPWLSDFFFGDA
+840 DKPWISDFFVRGDA

-861 HEKTAPTLKEQAQAR
+861 HEKTAQTLKEQAQAR

-890 MIEEG
+890 MIEDG
-895 LMPDD
+895 LIPDD
-900 IKARAQRWNRFVEA
+900 IKARAQRWNRLVEM

-945 NNRATKYMPPLYMMD
+945 NNRATKDMPPLYMMD
-960 TIIANEA
+960 TIIANAA

-992 FFSAIESAIEAAK
+992 VFSAIESAIDAAK
-1005 EIESRTIQEGF
+1005 EIESRTIQEDF
-1016 VTQSIFNTLG
+1016 VTQSIFNALG

-1032 KESLKNNSA
+1032 KESLRNNSA
-1041 PNIFSNGDGV
+1041 PNIFSNSDGV
-1051 LFVQVTNPDEI
+1051 LFVQVTNPGEI

-1084 VATAVAPIVNKTIG
+1084 VATAVAPIVNKIIG
-1098 RGIRGNLMKVVR
+1098 RGIRGNLMEVAR

>member
-34 QELNSLAVHPTFD
+34 QELNSFAVHPTFD
-47 GGRFRAELQQAQQ
+47 GGRFRTELQQAQQ

-68 IQRLQQQIQSLQQTA
+68 IKRLQQQIQSLQEA
-83 DGNGGSGGSGGGVL
+83 AEDSGDDSKNSITGL
-97 SGFLSQLDVIGD
+97 LKRIGIVGE
-109 IASGQFLANMA
+109 IASGQFLGNMF
-120 VNGINS
+120 VNGVNTV
-126 IIDGITGSIDESI
+126 IDGVTGSISESI
-139 ERASDLVETQNVV
+139 GLASDLVETQNVV
-152 DVTFEDSADTI
+152 DVTFEDSASTI

-245 GLNLSVANL
+245 GINMSVANL

-263 TKAFDKMSQAEQA
+263 NKAFDKMSQAEQA

-356 ESIYDAQ
+356 ESIYDAK

-477 AEEVKA
+477 TEEVKA

-492 YASFVRTMSDIGD
+492 YSSFVSTMSDISD
-505 YTFADTLEEFM
+505 YTFADTLEGFM

-531 ARKGFYSDF
+531 ARNGFYSEF
-540 HHTFTDVQENAW
+540 HHTFTDLQEDAW
-552 EMFTDAMNLQSF
+552 EMLTDAMNLQSS
-564 DSSAAVGELEEVNK
+564 DSSAAAGELEDVNRQ
-578 KIEET
+578 IEET
-583 NDVLNENQTVLARAT
+583 NDKLNENQTALARAT
-598 AEREAYK
+598 AEWEAYK

-610 VEKQVKFNKAIE
+610 AEEQVKFNAAVE

-627 LEDLKTALKDVDT
+627 LEDLKTALKDVET
-640 YRADTLKKAQEAYKG
+640 YRADTLKKAQESYKG
-655 VASGFSFMVKSNW
+655 VASGMGYMVTHT
-668 QEMQD
+668 QAEMD
-673 MLNSTYSEENVMGW
+673 KLLATDYSKENVLSWYGT
-687 WGQNADALNLYNSQL
+687 NADALHAYNDAL
-702 QQARAAGVD
+702 QQAEAAGVD
-711 VGILQNLSS
+711 VGILSGLTTYSRDNDAYLSRLLNL
-720 YSDENEALL
+720 
-729 TRILD
+729 T
-734 IAANPEK
+734 PEEIK
-741 LKEMNDEYQRARDAE
+741 QLNADYQRARDEE
-756 NAIAETT
+756 NAMAETKT
-763 TELKLANDETYQAM
+763 RYALADDETYQAM

-787 FEQKDA
+787 FDQKDE
-793 ITAYMAENDSALLA
+793 ITAYMAENNSAFLA
-807 GIDDMRKTLEAEIPG
+807 GIDDMKQTLVKEIPQ
-822 INALLEQLGFKQ
+822 INALLKILGFNNKIETKIHEWTTDFSQ
-834 IDYELK
+834 NETPYDFLGDISTGKGRAANAPLAVGGHLVKYWAPNPETNPQEL
-840 DKPWLSDFFFGDA
+840 A
-853 DQREEDIA
+853 DVLA
-861 HEKTAPTLKEQAQAR
+861 AL
-876 RAREQARARSGYAD
+876 
-890 MIEEG
+890 
-895 LMPDD
+895 
-900 IKARAQRWNRFVEA
+900 EA
-914 KTQEMNDIVD
+914 KQ
-924 ILEQRMEEN
+924 EEN
-933 QRQREAEEAEQW
+933 QKVREGNGYWDKAKEAADKAYENRKQVAENLTFIREMHTTFETMQENYLTALKE
-945 NNRATKYMPPLYMMD
+945 RK
-960 TIIANEA
+960 
-967 HPKFVP
+967 VP
-973 NTYIGAPSSEQQE
+973 NIT
-986 KTTGGN
+986 
-992 FFSAIESAIEAAK
+992 
-1005 EIESRTIQEGF
+1005 
-1016 VTQSIFNTLG
+1016 
-1026 EMMENY
+1026 
-1032 KESLKNNSA
+1032 NNE
-1041 PNIFSNGDGV
+1041 DGV
-1051 LFVQVTNPDEI
+1051 LWVRIENPADV
-1062 ANAVSGLP
+1062 AKAVSGLP
-1070 PTTINN
+1070 PTTIQNN
-1076 TFSVDGKT
+1076 FSVDGKMI
-1084 VATAVAPIVNKTIG
+1084 ATAIAPYVNSAIGGTI
-1098 RGIRGNLMKVVR
+1098 RSNLMFTKWGD

>member
-34 QELNSLAVHPTFD
+34 QELNSFAVHPTFD
-47 GGRFRAELQQAQQ
+47 GGRFRTELQQAQQ

-68 IQRLQQQIQSLQQTA
+68 IKRLQQQIQSLQEAA
-83 DGNGGSGGSGGGVL
+83 DGGGSGDSGGGVL
-97 SGFLSQLDVIGD
+97 SGFLSRLDVIGD

-126 IIDGITGSIDESI
+126 IIDGVTGSISESI
-139 ERASDLVETQNVV
+139 GLASDLVETQNVV
-152 DVTFEDSADTI
+152 DVTFEDSASTI

-245 GLNLSVANL
+245 GINMSVANL

-263 TKAFDKMSQAEQA
+263 NKAFDKMSQAEQA

-341 SYQYTTAEKIMQERD
+341 SYQYKDAEKIYTERNQALF
-356 ESIYDAQ
+356 DAQ
-363 ATYAQSLTI
+363 ATYAESMTI
-372 VNSMRNMEQESG
+372 VNAMRNMEDESG
-384 EAVKATKA
+384 EAIKSTDA
-392 WQEALENLKN
+392 WRLAIEELIN
-402 VMPGLSQYVDLTS
+402 VMPGLAQYVDLTS
-415 DAIMGNTERIKQYV
+415 DAIIGNTESINQYV
-429 DTVNGVS
+429 DAVNGVS
-436 LYGAHDTAVT
+436 QYAAHENAVN
-446 DAQAAVDETEKQLE
+446 DAAALVDADKQELAKLNAYNQYLQSIIDSAE
-460 SLYARRDYLNSL
+460 SGT
-472 IVGSN
+472 IK
-477 AEEVKA
+477 AERKA
-483 AYQDAAESA
+483 ALERA
-492 YASFVRTMSDIGD
+492 YEYFKSTVPNLA
-505 YTFADTLEEFM
+505 FADTWEEFTKSS
-516 REAPDGSSQYNDIIR
+516 PGNPSQYTQQQNVQ
-531 ARKGFYSDF
+531 KGLKREYGYYQLTGTAADAWNQLMEAEEAYNNPSAYYIAQQ
-540 HHTFTDVQENAW
+540 QENQKQIEA
-552 EMFTDAMNLQSF
+552 TTQKLQE
-564 DSSAAVGELEEVNK
+564 DTKAY
-578 KIEET
+578 
-583 NDVLNENQTVLARAT
+583 NDAT
-598 AEREAYK
+598 AAQNDF
-605 RAHPE
+605 
-610 VEKQVKFNKAIE
+610 VESNEKAKKQYDFDKAVE

-627 LEDLKTALKDVDT
+627 LEDLKTALKDVET

-655 VASGFSFMVKSNW
+655 VASGMGYMVTHTRA
-668 QEMQD
+668 EMD
-673 MLNSTYSEENVMGW
+673 KLLATDYSKENVLSWYGT
-687 WGQNADALNLYNSQL
+687 NADALHAYNDAL
-702 QQARAAGVD
+702 QQAEAAGVD
-711 VGILQNLSS
+711 VGILSGLTTYSRDNDAYLSRLLNL
-720 YSDENEALL
+720 
-729 TRILD
+729 T
-734 IAANPEK
+734 PEEIK
-741 LKEMNDEYQRARDAE
+741 QLNADYQRARDEE
-756 NAIAETT
+756 NAMAETKT
-763 TELKLANDETYQAM
+763 RYTLADDETYQAM

-793 ITAYMAENDSALLA
+793 IAAYMAENNSAVLA
-807 GIDDMRKTLEAEIPG
+807 GINTMRETLEAEIPG

-834 IDYELK
+834 IDYELE
-840 DKPWLSDFFFGDA
+840 DKPWISDFFVRGDA

-890 MIEEG
+890 MIEDG

-900 IKARAQRWNRFVEA
+900 IKARAQRWNRLVEM

-945 NNRATKYMPPLYMMD
+945 NNRATKDMPPLYMMD
-960 TIIANEA
+960 TIIANAA

-992 FFSAIESAIEAAK
+992 VFSAIESAIDAAK
-1005 EIESRTIQEGF
+1005 EIESRTIQEDF
-1016 VTQSIFNTLG
+1016 VTQSIFNALG

-1032 KESLKNNSA
+1032 KESLRNNSA
-1041 PNIFSNGDGV
+1041 PNIFSNSDGV

-1084 VATAVAPIVNKTIG
+1084 VATEVAPIVNKIIG
-1098 RGIRGNLMKVVR
+1098 RGIRGNLMEVAR

>member
-24 KIRQEMQQFQ
+24 KIRQEMEQFQ
-34 QELNSLAVHPTFD
+34 QELNSLAIHPTFD
-47 GGRFRAELQQAQQ
+47 GGRFRTELQQAQQ

-68 IQRLQQQIQSLQQTA
+68 IKRLQQQIQSLQEA
-83 DGNGGSGGSGGGVL
+83 AEDSGDDSKNSITGL
-97 SGFLSQLDVIGD
+97 LKRIGIVGE
-109 IASGQFLANMA
+109 IASGQFLGNMF
-120 VNGINS
+120 VNGVNTV
-126 IIDGITGSIDESI
+126 IDGVTGSISESI
-139 ERASDLVETQNVV
+139 ELASDLTETQNVV
-152 DVTFEDSADTI
+152 DVTFEDSASTI

-221 LDHDTAFEKI
+221 LDHDAAFEKI

-245 GLNLSVANL
+245 GINMSVANL

-263 TKAFDKMSQAEQA
+263 NKAFDKMSQAEQA

-356 ESIYDAQ
+356 ESIYDAK

-384 EAVKATKA
+384 KAVKATKA

-483 AYQDAAESA
+483 AYHDVVENA
-492 YASFVRTMSDIGD
+492 YQSFVRTMAGTNAN
-505 YTFADTLEEFM
+505 YTFANTFDEFF
-516 REAPDGSSQYNDIIR
+516 ASQYDEVDRAIR
-531 ARKGFYSDF
+531 GVGDSSINLFDF
-540 HHTFTDVQENAW
+540 GDMQAAAW
-552 EMFTDAMNLQSF
+552 SKLTEAMSLQTF
-564 DSSAAVGELEEVNK
+564 DSSAAAGELEDVNRQ
-578 KIEET
+578 IAET
-583 NDVLNENQTVLARAT
+583 NDKLNENQTALARAT
-598 AEREAYK
+598 AEWEAYK

-610 VEKQVKFNKAIE
+610 AEEQVKFNEAVE
-622 DEKKA
+622 NEKKA

-655 VASGFSFMVKSNW
+655 VASGMGYMVTHK
-668 QEMQD
+668 QEEMKKLLD
-673 MLNSTYSEENVMGW
+673 TDYSKENVLSWYGT
-687 WGQNADALNLYNSQL
+687 NADALHAYNDAL
-702 QQARAAGVD
+702 QQAEAAGVD
-711 VGILQNLSS
+711 VGILSGLTTYSRDNDAYLSRLLNL
-720 YSDENEALL
+720 
-729 TRILD
+729 T
-734 IAANPEK
+734 PEEIK
-741 LKEMNDEYQRARDAE
+741 QLNADYQRARDEE
-756 NAIAETT
+756 NAMAETKT
-763 TELKLANDETYQAM
+763 RYTLADDETYQAM

-793 ITAYMAENDSALLA
+793 IAAYMAENNSAVLA
-807 GIDDMRKTLEAEIPG
+807 GIDDMKQTLVKEIPQ
-822 INALLEQLGFKQ
+822 INALLKILGFNNKIETKIHEWRTDFSQNETPYDFLGDISTGKGRAANAPLAVGGHLMEYWAPNPKTNPQELADVLAALEAKQ
-834 IDYELK
+834 KENQKVREGNGYWDKVQEAADKAYENRKQVAENLT
-840 DKPWLSDFFFGDA
+840 FI
-853 DQREEDIA
+853 REMHTTLETMQ
-861 HEKTAPTLKEQAQAR
+861 ENYLTALKER
-876 RAREQARARSGYAD
+876 
-890 MIEEG
+890 
-895 LMPDD
+895 
-900 IKARAQRWNRFVEA
+900 K
-914 KTQEMNDIVD
+914 
-924 ILEQRMEEN
+924 
-933 QRQREAEEAEQW
+933 
-945 NNRATKYMPPLYMMD
+945 
-960 TIIANEA
+960 
-967 HPKFVP
+967 
-973 NTYIGAPSSEQQE
+973 
-986 KTTGGN
+986 
-992 FFSAIESAIEAAK
+992 
-1005 EIESRTIQEGF
+1005 
-1016 VTQSIFNTLG
+1016 
-1026 EMMENY
+1026 
-1032 KESLKNNSA
+1032 A
-1041 PNIFSNGDGV
+1041 PNITNNEDGV
-1051 LFVQVTNPDEI
+1051 LWVRIENPADV
-1062 ANAVSGLP
+1062 AKAVSGLP
-1070 PTTINN
+1070 PTTIQNN
-1076 TFSVDGKT
+1076 FSVDGKMI
-1084 VATAVAPIVNKTIG
+1084 ATAIAPYVNSAIGGTI
-1098 RGIRGNLMKVVR
+1098 RSNLMFKKWGD

>member
-1 MAEAFE
+1 M
-7 LYASFKIDTSG
+7 
-18 YTQELN
+18 
-24 KIRQEMQQFQ
+24 
-34 QELNSLAVHPTFD
+34 
-47 GGRFRAELQQAQQ
+47 
-60 QSTQATEE
+60 
-68 IQRLQQQIQSLQQTA
+68 
-83 DGNGGSGGSGGGVL
+83 
-97 SGFLSQLDVIGD
+97 
-109 IASGQFLANMA
+109 
-120 VNGINS
+120 
-126 IIDGITGSIDESI
+126 
-139 ERASDLVETQNVV
+139 
-152 DVTFEDSADTI
+152 
-163 NKWAQEAL
+163 
-171 NAYGI
+171 
-176 TETKAKQYSSTLG
+176 
-189 AMLKSM
+189 
-195 GIADDQVL
+195 
-203 QMSMDMAG
+203 
-211 LAADMASFYN
+211 
-221 LDHDTAFEKI
+221 
-231 RSGISGETEPLKAL
+231 
-245 GLNLSVANL
+245 SVANL

-263 TKAFDKMSQAEQA
+263 NKAFDKMSQAEQA

-356 ESIYDAQ
+356 DAIYDAK

-483 AYQDAAESA
+483 AYHDVVENA
-492 YASFVRTMSDIGD
+492 YQSFVRTMAETNAN
-505 YTFADTLEEFM
+505 YTFANTFDEFF
-516 REAPDGSSQYNDIIR
+516 ASQYDEVDRAIR
-531 ARKGFYSDF
+531 GVGDSSINLFDF
-540 HHTFTDVQENAW
+540 GDMQAAAW
-552 EMFTDAMNLQSF
+552 SKLTEAMSLQTF
-564 DSSAAVGELEEVNK
+564 DSSAAAGELEEVNRQ
-578 KIEET
+578 IEET
-583 NDVLNENQTVLARAT
+583 NDKLNENQTALARAT
-598 AEREAYK
+598 AEWEAYK

-610 VEKQVKFNKAIE
+610 AEEQVKFNEAIE

-655 VASGFSFMVKSNW
+655 VASGMGYMVTHT
-668 QEMQD
+668 QEEMKKLLD
-673 MLNSTYSEENVMGW
+673 TDYSKENVLSWYGT
-687 WGQNADALNLYNSQL
+687 NADALHAYNDAL
-702 QQARAAGVD
+702 QQAEAAGVD
-711 VGILQNLSS
+711 VGILSGLTTYSRDNDAYLSRLLNL
-720 YSDENEALL
+720 
-729 TRILD
+729 T
-734 IAANPEK
+734 PEEIK
-741 LKEMNDEYQRARDAE
+741 QLNADYQRARDEE
-756 NAIAETT
+756 NAMAETKT
-763 TELKLANDETYQAM
+763 RYTLADDETYQAM

-787 FEQKDA
+787 FEQKDEIA
-793 ITAYMAENDSALLA
+793 AYMAENNSAVLA
-807 GIDDMRKTLEAEIPG
+807 GINTMRETLEAEIPG

-840 DKPWLSDFFFGDA
+840 DKPWISDFFVRGDA

-890 MIEEG
+890 MIEDG

-900 IKARAQRWNRFVEA
+900 IKARAQRWNRLVEM

-945 NNRATKYMPPLYMMD
+945 NNRATKDMPPLYMMD
-960 TIIANEA
+960 TIIANAA

-992 FFSAIESAIEAAK
+992 VFSAIESAIDAAK
-1005 EIESRTIQEGF
+1005 EIESRTIQEDF
-1016 VTQSIFNTLG
+1016 VTQSIFNALG

-1032 KESLKNNSA
+1032 KESLRNNSA
-1041 PNIFSNGDGV
+1041 PNIFSNSDGV

-1098 RGIRGNLMKVVR
+1098 RGIRWNLMEVAR

>member
-24 KIRQEMQQFQ
+24 KIRQEMEQFQ
-34 QELNSLAVHPTFD
+34 QELNSLAIHPTFD
-47 GGRFRAELQQAQQ
+47 GGRFRTELQQAQQ

-68 IQRLQQQIQSLQQTA
+68 IKRLQQQIQSLQEA
-83 DGNGGSGGSGGGVL
+83 AEDSGDDSKNSITGL
-97 SGFLSQLDVIGD
+97 LKRIGIVGE
-109 IASGQFLANMA
+109 IASGQFLGNMF
-120 VNGINS
+120 VNGVNTV
-126 IIDGITGSIDESI
+126 IDGVTGSISESI
-139 ERASDLVETQNVV
+139 ELASDLTETQNVV
-152 DVTFEDSADTI
+152 DVTFEDSASTI

-245 GLNLSVANL
+245 GINMSVANL

-263 TKAFDKMSQAEQA
+263 NKAFDKMSQAEQA

-356 ESIYDAQ
+356 DAIYDAK

-436 LYGAHDTAVT
+436 LYGTHDTAVT

-477 AEEVKA
+477 TEEVKA

-492 YASFVRTMSDIGD
+492 YSSFVSTMSDISD
-505 YTFADTLEEFM
+505 YTFADTLEGFM

-531 ARKGFYSDF
+531 ARNGFYSEF
-540 HHTFTDVQENAW
+540 HHTFTDLQEDAW
-552 EMFTDAMNLQSF
+552 EMLTDAMNLQSS
-564 DSSAAVGELEEVNK
+564 DSSAAAGELEDVNRQ
-578 KIEET
+578 IEET
-583 NDVLNENQTVLARAT
+583 NDKLSENQTALARAT
-598 AEREAYK
+598 AEWEAYK
-605 RAHPE
+605 RTHPE
-610 VEKQVKFNKAIE
+610 AEKQVKFNEAIE

-655 VASGFSFMVKSNW
+655 VASGMGYMVTHT
-668 QEMQD
+668 QEEMKKLLD
-673 MLNSTYSEENVMGW
+673 TDYSKENVLSWYGT
-687 WGQNADALNLYNSQL
+687 NADALHAYNDAL
-702 QQARAAGVD
+702 QQAEASGVD
-711 VGILQNLSS
+711 IGILSGLTTYSRDNDAYLSRLLNL
-720 YSDENEALL
+720 
-729 TRILD
+729 T
-734 IAANPEK
+734 PEEIK
-741 LKEMNDEYQRARDAE
+741 QLNADYQRARDEE
-756 NAIAETT
+756 NAMAETKT
-763 TELKLANDETYQAM
+763 RYTLADDETYQAM

-787 FEQKDA
+787 FDQKDE
-793 ITAYMAENDSALLA
+793 ITAYMAENNSAFLA
-807 GIDDMRKTLEAEIPG
+807 GIDDMKQTLVKEIPQ
-822 INALLEQLGFKQ
+822 INALLKILGFNNKIETKIHEWTTDFSQNETPYDFLGDISTGKGRAANAPLAVGGHLMEYWAPNPETNPQELADVLAALEAKQ
-834 IDYELK
+834 KENQKVREGNGYWDKAQEAADKAYENRKQVAKNLT
-840 DKPWLSDFFFGDA
+840 FI
-853 DQREEDIA
+853 REMHTTFETMQ
-861 HEKTAPTLKEQAQAR
+861 ENYLTALKER
-876 RAREQARARSGYAD
+876 
-890 MIEEG
+890 
-895 LMPDD
+895 
-900 IKARAQRWNRFVEA
+900 K
-914 KTQEMNDIVD
+914 
-924 ILEQRMEEN
+924 
-933 QRQREAEEAEQW
+933 
-945 NNRATKYMPPLYMMD
+945 
-960 TIIANEA
+960 
-967 HPKFVP
+967 
-973 NTYIGAPSSEQQE
+973 
-986 KTTGGN
+986 
-992 FFSAIESAIEAAK
+992 
-1005 EIESRTIQEGF
+1005 
-1016 VTQSIFNTLG
+1016 
-1026 EMMENY
+1026 
-1032 KESLKNNSA
+1032 A
-1041 PNIFSNGDGV
+1041 PNITNNEDGV
-1051 LFVQVTNPDEI
+1051 LWVRIENPADV
-1062 ANAVSGLP
+1062 AKAVSGLP
-1070 PTTINN
+1070 PTTIQNN
-1076 TFSVDGKT
+1076 FSVDGKMI
-1084 VATAVAPIVNKTIG
+1084 ATAIAPYVNSAIGGTI
-1098 RGIRGNLMKVVR
+1098 RSNLMFTKWGD

>member
-34 QELNSLAVHPTFD
+34 QELNSFAVHPTFD
-47 GGRFRAELQQAQQ
+47 AGRFRAELQQAQQ

-68 IQRLQQQIQSLQQTA
+68 IKRLQQQIQSLQQAA
-83 DGNGGSGGSGGGVL
+83 DGGGSGDSGGGVL
-97 SGFLSQLDVIGD
+97 SGFLGQLDVIGD
-109 IASGQFLANMA
+109 IASGQFIANMA

-126 IIDGITGSIDESI
+126 IIDGITGAIDESI
-139 ERASDLVETQNVV
+139 GLASDLVETQNVV
-152 DVTFEDSADTI
+152 DVTFEDSASTI

-231 RSGISGETEPLKAL
+231 RSGISGENEPLKAL
-245 GLNLSVANL
+245 GINMSVANL

-263 TKAFDKMSQAEQA
+263 NKAFDKMSQAEQA

-341 SYQYTTAEKIMQERD
+341 SYQQTAIEKIYSERD
-356 ESIYDAQ
+356 ESLFDAEVAYQ
-363 ATYAQSLTI
+363 RSLTI
-372 VNSMRNMEQESG
+372 VDSMRSIEDESG
-384 EAVKATKA
+384 DAVKSTEEWRAA
-392 WQEALENLKN
+392 LEALKD
-402 VMPGLSQYVDLTS
+402 VMPGLSQYVDLTT
-415 DAIMGNTERIKQYV
+415 DAIIGNDEAIQNYV
-429 DTVNGVS
+429 DTLHGVTKYNS
-436 LYGAHDTAVT
+436 YDQAVS
-446 DAQAAVDETEKQLE
+446 DAQKRYDDLQTQIAEKEADIAKRELLIQSSDELQKLYDKRVEDAWRTYAQRYGYEPDYQTAHNMPASDVRSYGYAVGKENPYSNVLGLASGLNAEQVYYFDLFRNAQTAAKDPLAQEKAELESEKEELAELVPQAEAAAVALDDVKKSREEYVNSPEGRKAKLNSDFKAAVD
-460 SLYARRDYLNSL
+460 A
-472 IVGSN
+472 
-477 AEEVKA
+477 
-483 AYQDAAESA
+483 
-492 YASFVRTMSDIGD
+492 
-505 YTFADTLEEFM
+505 
-516 REAPDGSSQYNDIIR
+516 
-531 ARKGFYSDF
+531 
-540 HHTFTDVQENAW
+540 
-552 EMFTDAMNLQSF
+552 
-564 DSSAAVGELEEVNK
+564 
-578 KIEET
+578 
-583 NDVLNENQTVLARAT
+583 
-598 AEREAYK
+598 
-605 RAHPE
+605 
-610 VEKQVKFNKAIE
+610 
-622 DEKKA
+622 EKKA
-627 LEDLKTALKDVDT
+627 LDDLKTALKDVDT

-655 VASGFSFMVKSNW
+655 VASGMGYMVTHT
-668 QEMQD
+668 QEEMKNLLD
-673 MLNSTYSEENVMGW
+673 TDYSKENVLSWYGT
-687 WGQNADALNLYNSQL
+687 NADALHAYNDAL
-702 QQARAAGVD
+702 QQAEAAGVD
-711 VGILQNLSS
+711 VGILSGLTTYSRDNDAYLSRLLNL
-720 YSDENEALL
+720 
-729 TRILD
+729 T
-734 IAANPEK
+734 PEEIK
-741 LKEMNDEYQRARDAE
+741 QLNADYQRARDEE
-756 NAIAETT
+756 NAMAETKT
-763 TELKLANDETYQAM
+763 RLALADDETYQAM
-777 LETVQKSLEA
+777 LETVQKALEA
-787 FEQKDA
+787 FDQKDA
-793 ITAYMAENDSALLA
+793 ITAYMAENDSAVLA
-807 GIDDMRKTLEAEIPG
+807 GINTMRETLEAEIPG
-822 INALLEQLGFKQ
+822 INALLEQLGLKQ

-840 DKPWLSDFFFGDA
+840 DKPWISDFFVRGDA

-861 HEKTAPTLKEQAQAR
+861 HEKAAPTLKEQAQAR

-890 MIEEG
+890 MIEDG

-900 IKARAQRWNRFVEA
+900 IKARAQRWNRLVEM

-945 NNRATKYMPPLYMMD
+945 NNRATKDMPPLYMMD
-960 TIIANEA
+960 TIIANAA

-992 FFSAIESAIEAAK
+992 VFSAIESAIDAAK
-1005 EIESRTIQEGF
+1005 EIESRTIQEDF
-1016 VTQSIFNTLG
+1016 VTQSIFNALG

-1032 KESLKNNSA
+1032 KESLRNNSA
-1041 PNIFSNGDGV
+1041 PNIFSNSDGV
-1051 LFVQVTNPDEI
+1051 LFVQVTNPGEI

-1084 VATAVAPIVNKTIG
+1084 VATAVAPIVNKIIG
-1098 RGIRGNLMKVVR
+1098 RGIRGNLMEVAR

>member
-1 MAEAFE
+1 M
-7 LYASFKIDTSG
+7 
-18 YTQELN
+18 
-24 KIRQEMQQFQ
+24 
-34 QELNSLAVHPTFD
+34 
-47 GGRFRAELQQAQQ
+47 
-60 QSTQATEE
+60 
-68 IQRLQQQIQSLQQTA
+68 
-83 DGNGGSGGSGGGVL
+83 
-97 SGFLSQLDVIGD
+97 
-109 IASGQFLANMA
+109 
-120 VNGINS
+120 
-126 IIDGITGSIDESI
+126 
-139 ERASDLVETQNVV
+139 
-152 DVTFEDSADTI
+152 
-163 NKWAQEAL
+163 
-171 NAYGI
+171 
-176 TETKAKQYSSTLG
+176 
-189 AMLKSM
+189 
-195 GIADDQVL
+195 
-203 QMSMDMAG
+203 
-211 LAADMASFYN
+211 
-221 LDHDTAFEKI
+221 
-231 RSGISGETEPLKAL
+231 
-245 GLNLSVANL
+245 SVANL

-263 TKAFDKMSQAEQA
+263 NKAFDKMSQAEQA

-356 ESIYDAQ
+356 ESIYDAK

-483 AYQDAAESA
+483 AYHDVVENA
-492 YASFVRTMSDIGD
+492 YQSFVRTMAGTNAN
-505 YTFADTLEEFM
+505 YTFANTFDEFF
-516 REAPDGSSQYNDIIR
+516 ASQYDEVDRAIR
-531 ARKGFYSDF
+531 GVGDSSINLFDF
-540 HHTFTDVQENAW
+540 GDMQAAAW
-552 EMFTDAMNLQSF
+552 SKLTEAMSLQTF
-564 DSSAAVGELEEVNK
+564 DSSAAAGELEDVNRQ
-578 KIEET
+578 IEET
-583 NDVLNENQTVLARAT
+583 NDKLNENQTALARAT
-598 AEREAYK
+598 AEWEAYK

-610 VEKQVKFNKAIE
+610 AEEQVKFNEAVE

-627 LEDLKTALKDVDT
+627 LEDLKTALKDVET

-655 VASGFSFMVKSNW
+655 VASGMGYMVTHT
-668 QEMQD
+668 QEEMKNLLD
-673 MLNSTYSEENVMGW
+673 TDYSKENVLSWYGT
-687 WGQNADALNLYNSQL
+687 NADALHAYNDAL
-702 QQARAAGVD
+702 QQAEASGVD
-711 VGILQNLSS
+711 VGILSGLTTYSRDNDAYLSRLLNL
-720 YSDENEALL
+720 
-729 TRILD
+729 T
-734 IAANPEK
+734 PEEIK
-741 LKEMNDEYQRARDAE
+741 QLNADYQRARDEE
-756 NAIAETT
+756 NAMAETKT
-763 TELKLANDETYQAM
+763 RLALADDETYQAM
-777 LETVQKSLEA
+777 LATVQKSLEA
-787 FEQKDA
+787 FEQKDEIA
-793 ITAYMAENDSALLA
+793 AYMAENNNSLLA
-807 GIDDMRKTLEAEIPG
+807 GIDKMRKTLEAEIPG

-834 IDYELK
+834 IDYKIKNKPWVHDYGGARAGYADLFADVAK
-840 DKPWLSDFFFGDA
+840 DKNAFNKDEAKALHA
-853 DQREEDIA
+853 I
-861 HEKTAPTLKEQAQAR
+861 K
-876 RAREQARARSGYAD
+876 ARARSGYAD
-890 MIEEG
+890 MIEDG

-900 IKARAQRWNRFVEA
+900 IKARAQRWNRLVEM
-914 KTQEMNDIVD
+914 KTQDMNDIVD

-945 NNRATKYMPPLYMMD
+945 NNRATKDMPPLYMMD
-960 TIIANEA
+960 TIIANAA

-992 FFSAIESAIEAAK
+992 VFSAIESAIDAAK
-1005 EIESRTIQEGF
+1005 EIESRTIQEDF
-1016 VTQSIFNTLG
+1016 VTQSIFNALG

-1032 KESLKNNSA
+1032 KESLRNNSA
-1041 PNIFSNGDGV
+1041 PNIFSNSDGV

-1098 RGIRGNLMKVVR
+1098 RGIRGNLMEVAR

>member
-34 QELNSLAVHPTFD
+34 QELNSFAMHPTFD

-68 IQRLQQQIQSLQQTA
+68 IQRLQQQIQSLQQAA
-83 DGNGGSGGSGGGVL
+83 DGGGSGDSGGGVL
-97 SGFLSQLDVIGD
+97 SGFLGQLDVIGD
-109 IASGQFLANMA
+109 IASGQFIANMA

-139 ERASDLVETQNVV
+139 GLASDLVETQNVV
-152 DVTFEDSADTI
+152 DVTFEDSASTI

-231 RSGISGETEPLKAL
+231 RSGISGENEPLKAL
-245 GLNLSVANL
+245 GINMSVANL

-263 TKAFDKMSQAEQA
+263 NKAFDKMSQAEQA

-341 SYQYTTAEKIMQERD
+341 SYQYKDAEKIYTERNQALF
-356 ESIYDAQ
+356 DAQ
-363 ATYAQSLTI
+363 ATYAESMTI
-372 VNSMRNMEQESG
+372 VNAMRNMEDESG
-384 EAVKATKA
+384 EAIKSTDEWRLAI
-392 WQEALENLKN
+392 EDLIN
-402 VMPGLSQYVDLTS
+402 VMPGLAQYVDLTS
-415 DAIMGNTERIKQYV
+415 DAIIGNTESINQYV
-429 DTVNGVS
+429 DAVNGVS
-436 LYGAHDTAVT
+436 QYAAHENAVN
-446 DAQAAVDETEKQLE
+446 DAAALVDADKQELAKLNAYNQYLQSIIDSAE
-460 SLYARRDYLNSL
+460 SGT
-472 IVGSN
+472 IK
-477 AEEVKA
+477 AERKA
-483 AYQDAAESA
+483 ALERA
-492 YASFVRTMSDIGD
+492 YEYFKSTVPNLA
-505 YTFADTLEEFM
+505 FADTWEEFTKSS
-516 REAPDGSSQYNDIIR
+516 PGNPSQYTQQQNVQ
-531 ARKGFYSDF
+531 KGLKREYGYYQLTGTAADAWNQLMEAEEAYNNPSAYYIAQQ
-540 HHTFTDVQENAW
+540 QENQKQIEA
-552 EMFTDAMNLQSF
+552 TTQKLQE
-564 DSSAAVGELEEVNK
+564 DTKAY
-578 KIEET
+578 
-583 NDVLNENQTVLARAT
+583 NDAT
-598 AEREAYK
+598 AALNDFLESNEKAKKQYDFDK
-605 RAHPE
+605 A
-610 VEKQVKFNKAIE
+610 VEE
-622 DEKKA
+622 EKKA
-627 LEDLKTALKDVDT
+627 LEDLKTALKDVET

-655 VASGFSFMVKSNW
+655 VASGMGYMVTHT
-668 QEMQD
+668 QEEMKKLLD
-673 MLNSTYSEENVMGW
+673 TDYSKENVLSWYGT
-687 WGQNADALNLYNSQL
+687 NADALHAYNDAL
-702 QQARAAGVD
+702 QQAEAAGVD
-711 VGILQNLSS
+711 VGILSGLTTYSRDNDAYLSRLLNL
-720 YSDENEALL
+720 
-729 TRILD
+729 T
-734 IAANPEK
+734 PEEIK
-741 LKEMNDEYQRARDAE
+741 QLNADYQRARDEE
-756 NAIAETT
+756 NAMAETKT
-763 TELKLANDETYQAM
+763 RLALADDETYQAM

-793 ITAYMAENDSALLA
+793 IAAYMAENNNSLLA
-807 GIDDMRKTLEAEIPG
+807 GIDKMRKTLEAEIPG

-834 IDYELK
+834 IDYKIK
-840 DKPWLSDFFFGDA
+840 DKPWVHDYGGARAGYA
-853 DQREEDIA
+853 DLFADVAKDKNAFNKDEAKALHAI
-861 HEKTAPTLKEQAQAR
+861 K
-876 RAREQARARSGYAD
+876 ARARSGYAD
-890 MIEEG
+890 MIEDG

-900 IKARAQRWNRFVEA
+900 IKARAQRWNRLVEM

-945 NNRATKYMPPLYMMD
+945 NNRATKDMPPLYMMD
-960 TIIANEA
+960 TIIANAA

-992 FFSAIESAIEAAK
+992 VFSAIESAIDAAK
-1005 EIESRTIQEGF
+1005 EIESRTIQEDF
-1016 VTQSIFNTLG
+1016 VTQSISNALG

-1032 KESLKNNSA
+1032 KESLRNNSA
-1041 PNIFSNGDGV
+1041 PNIFSNSDGV

-1084 VATAVAPIVNKTIG
+1084 VATEVAPIVNKIIG
-1098 RGIRGNLMKVVR
+1098 RGIRGNLMEVAR

>member
-34 QELNSLAVHPTFD
+34 QELNSFAVHPTFD
-47 GGRFRAELQQAQQ
+47 GGRFRTELQQAQQ

-68 IQRLQQQIQSLQQTA
+68 IQRLQQQIQSLQQAA
-83 DGNGGSGGSGGGVL
+83 DGGGSGDSGGGVL
-97 SGFLSQLDVIGD
+97 SGFLSRLDVIGD

-126 IIDGITGSIDESI
+126 IIDGVTGSIDESI
-139 ERASDLVETQNVV
+139 GLASDLVETQNVV
-152 DVTFEDSADTI
+152 DVTFEDSASTI

-203 QMSMDMAG
+203 QMSKDMAG

-245 GLNLSVANL
+245 GINMSVANL

-263 TKAFDKMSQAEQA
+263 NKAFDKMSQAEQA

-356 ESIYDAQ
+356 DAIYDAK

-446 DAQAAVDETEKQLE
+446 DAQAAVDETENRLE

-472 IVGSN
+472 IVGANS
-477 AEEVKA
+477 EEVKS
-483 AYQDAAESA
+483 AYHDVVESA
-492 YASFVRTMSDIGD
+492 YQSFVRTMAETNAN
-505 YTFADTLEEFM
+505 YTFANTFDEFF
-516 REAPDGSSQYNDIIR
+516 ASQYDEVDRAIR
-531 ARKGFYSDF
+531 GVGDSSINLFDF
-540 HHTFTDVQENAW
+540 GDMQAAAW
-552 EMFTDAMNLQSF
+552 SKLTEAMSLQTF
-564 DSSAAVGELEEVNK
+564 DSSAAAGELEEVNRQ
-578 KIEET
+578 IEET
-583 NDVLNENQTVLARAT
+583 NDKLNENQTALARAT
-598 AEREAYK
+598 AEWEAYK

-610 VEKQVKFNKAIE
+610 VEEQVKFNEAIE
-622 DEKKA
+622 GEKKA
-627 LEDLKTALKDVDT
+627 LDDLKTALKDVDT

-655 VASGFSFMVKSNW
+655 VASGKGYMVTHT
-668 QEMQD
+668 QEEMKKLLD
-673 MLNSTYSEENVMGW
+673 TDYSKENVLSWYGT
-687 WGQNADALNLYNSQL
+687 NADALHAYNDAL
-702 QQARAAGVD
+702 QQAEAAGVD
-711 VGILQNLSS
+711 IGILSGLTTYSRDNDAYLSRLLNL
-720 YSDENEALL
+720 
-729 TRILD
+729 T
-734 IAANPEK
+734 PEEIK
-741 LKEMNDEYQRARDAE
+741 QLNADYQRARNEE
-756 NAIAETT
+756 NAMAETKT
-763 TELKLANDETYQAM
+763 RYTLADDETYQAM

-787 FEQKDA
+787 FQQAET
-793 ITAYMAENDSALLA
+793 ITAYMEENDSALLA
-807 GIDDMRKTLEAEIPG
+807 GIDKMKETLESELPG
-822 INALLEQLGFKQ
+822 INALLEKYGFGVQ
-834 IDYELK
+834 
-840 DKPWLSDFFFGDA
+840 LSDLTPKYRTDYSTNETHYDFLGDISTGKGRAA
-853 DQREEDIA
+853 D
-861 HEKTAPTLKEQAQAR
+861 APLAVGGHLMEYWAPNPETNPQEL
-876 RAREQARARSGYAD
+876 AD
-890 MIEEG
+890 V
-895 LMPDD
+895 L
-900 IKARAQRWNRFVEA
+900 AALEA
-914 KTQEMNDIVD
+914 KQ
-924 ILEQRMEEN
+924 EEN
-933 QRQREAEEAEQW
+933 QKVRE
-945 NNRATKYMPPLYMMD
+945 
-960 TIIANEA
+960 
-967 HPKFVP
+967 
-973 NTYIGAPSSEQQE
+973 
-986 KTTGGN
+986 GN
-992 FFSAIESAIEAAK
+992 GYWDKVQEAADK
-1005 EIESRTIQEGF
+1005 AYENRKQVAENLTFIREMHT
-1016 VTQSIFNTLG
+1016 TL
-1026 EMMENY
+1026 ETMQENY
-1032 KESLKNNSA
+1032 LTALKERTVTNITNNE
-1041 PNIFSNGDGV
+1041 DGV
-1051 LFVQVTNPDEI
+1051 LWARIENPADI
-1062 ANAVSGLP
+1062 AKAVSGLP
-1070 PTTINN
+1070 PMTIQNN
-1076 TFSVDGKT
+1076 FSVDGKMI
-1084 VATAVAPIVNKTIG
+1084 ATAIAPYVNSAIGGTI
-1098 RGIRGNLMKVVR
+1098 RSNLMFKKWGD

>member
-34 QELNSLAVHPTFD
+34 QELNSFAVHPTFD
-47 GGRFRAELQQAQQ
+47 TGRFRTELQQAQQ

-68 IQRLQQQIQSLQQTA
+68 IQRLQQQIQSLQEAA
-83 DGNGGSGGSGGGVL
+83 DGGGSGDSGGGVL
-97 SGFLSQLDVIGD
+97 SGFLSRLDVIGD
-109 IASGQFLANMA
+109 IASGQFFANMA

-139 ERASDLVETQNVV
+139 GLASDLVETQNVV
-152 DVTFEDSADTI
+152 DVTFEDSASTI
-163 NKWAQEAL
+163 NKWAQEAQ

-245 GLNLSVANL
+245 GINMSVANL

-263 TKAFDKMSQAEQA
+263 NKDFDKMSQAEQA

-331 SLLNNVLSDK
+331 SLLNKVLSDK

-356 ESIYDAQ
+356 ESLYDAK

-372 VNSMRNMEQESG
+372 VNAMRNMEQESG

-402 VMPGLSQYVDLTS
+402 GMPGLSQYVDLTS

-483 AYQDAAESA
+483 AYHDVVENA
-492 YASFVRTMSDIGD
+492 YQSFVRTMAEINAN
-505 YTFADTLEEFM
+505 YTFANTFDEFF
-516 REAPDGSSQYNDIIR
+516 ASQYDEVDRAIR
-531 ARKGFYSDF
+531 GVGYSSINLFDF
-540 HHTFTDVQENAW
+540 GDMQDAAW
-552 EMFTDAMNLQSF
+552 SKLKEAMSKQTF
-564 DSSAAVGELEEVNK
+564 DSSAAAGELEEVNRQ
-578 KIEET
+578 IEET
-583 NDVLNENQTVLARAT
+583 NDKLNENQTALARAT
-598 AEREAYK
+598 SEWEAYK

-610 VEKQVKFNKAIE
+610 AEEQVKFNEAIE

-627 LEDLKTALKDVDT
+627 LEDLKTAIEDVET

-655 VASGFSFMVKSNW
+655 VASGMGYMVTHT
-668 QEMQD
+668 QEEMKKLLD
-673 MLNSTYSEENVMGW
+673 TDYSKENVLSWYGT
-687 WGQNADALNLYNSQL
+687 NADALHAYNDAL
-702 QQARAAGVD
+702 QQAKAAGVD
-711 VGILQNLSS
+711 VGILSGLTTYSRDNDAFLSRLLNL
-720 YSDENEALL
+720 
-729 TRILD
+729 T
-734 IAANPEK
+734 PEEIK
-741 LKEMNDEYQRARDAE
+741 QLNADYQRARDEE
-756 NAIAETT
+756 NAMAETKT
-763 TELKLANDETYQAM
+763 RLALADDETYQAM

-793 ITAYMAENDSALLA
+793 IAAYMAENNNSLLA
-807 GIDDMRKTLEAEIPG
+807 GIDKMRKTLEAEIPG

-834 IDYELK
+834 IDYKIK
-840 DKPWLSDFFFGDA
+840 DKPWVHDYGG
-853 DQREEDIA
+853 
-861 HEKTAPTLKEQAQAR
+861 
-876 RAREQARARSGYAD
+876 ARAGYAD
-890 MIEEG
+890 MIEDG

-900 IKARAQRWNRFVEA
+900 IKARAQRWNRLVEM
-914 KTQEMNDIVD
+914 KTQEMNDIDD

-933 QRQREAEEAEQW
+933 QHQREAEEAEQW
-945 NNRATKYMPPLYMMD
+945 NNRATKDMPPLYMMD
-960 TIIANEA
+960 TIIANAA

-992 FFSAIESAIEAAK
+992 VFSAIESAIDAAK
-1005 EIESRTIQEGF
+1005 EIESGTIQEDF
-1016 VTQSIFNTLG
+1016 VTQSIFNALG

-1032 KESLKNNSA
+1032 KESLRNNSA
-1041 PNIFSNGDGV
+1041 PNIFSNSDGV

-1084 VATAVAPIVNKTIG
+1084 VATEVAPIVNKTIG
-1098 RGIRGNLMKVVR
+1098 RGIRGNLMEVAR

>member
-24 KIRQEMQQFQ
+24 KIRQEMEQFQ
-34 QELNSLAVHPTFD
+34 QELNSFAVHPTFD
-47 GGRFRAELQQAQQ
+47 GGRFRTELQQAQQ

-68 IQRLQQQIQSLQQTA
+68 IQRLQQQIQSLQEAA
-83 DGNGGSGGSGGGVL
+83 DGGGSGDSGGGVL
-97 SGFLSQLDVIGD
+97 SGFLSRLDVIGD
-109 IASGQFLANMA
+109 IASGQFIANMA

-139 ERASDLVETQNVV
+139 GLASDLVETQNVV
-152 DVTFEDSADTI
+152 DVTFEDSASTI

-245 GLNLSVANL
+245 GINMSVANL

-263 TKAFDKMSQAEQA
+263 NKAFDKMSQAEQA

-341 SYQYTTAEKIMQERD
+341 SYQYKDAEKIYTERNQALF
-356 ESIYDAQ
+356 DAQ
-363 ATYAQSLTI
+363 ATYAESMTI
-372 VNSMRNMEQESG
+372 VNAMRNMEDESG
-384 EAVKATKA
+384 EAIKSTDA
-392 WQEALENLKN
+392 WRLAIEELIN
-402 VMPGLSQYVDLTS
+402 VMPGLAQYVDLTS
-415 DAIMGNTERIKQYV
+415 DAIIGNTESINQYV
-429 DTVNGVS
+429 DAVNGVS
-436 LYGAHDTAVT
+436 QYAAHENAVN
-446 DAQAAVDETEKQLE
+446 DAAALVDADKQELAKLNAYNQYLQSIIDSAE
-460 SLYARRDYLNSL
+460 SGT
-472 IVGSN
+472 IK
-477 AEEVKA
+477 AERKA
-483 AYQDAAESA
+483 ALERA
-492 YASFVRTMSDIGD
+492 YEYFKSTVPNLA
-505 YTFADTLEEFM
+505 FADTWEEFTKSS
-516 REAPDGSSQYNDIIR
+516 PGNPSQYTQQQNVQ
-531 ARKGFYSDF
+531 KGLKREYGYYQLTGTAADAWNQLMEAEEAYNNPSAYYIAQQ
-540 HHTFTDVQENAW
+540 QENQKQIEA
-552 EMFTDAMNLQSF
+552 TTQKLQE
-564 DSSAAVGELEEVNK
+564 DTKAY
-578 KIEET
+578 
-583 NDVLNENQTVLARAT
+583 NDAT
-598 AEREAYK
+598 AAQNDF
-605 RAHPE
+605 
-610 VEKQVKFNKAIE
+610 VESNEKAKKQYDFDKAVE

-627 LEDLKTALKDVDT
+627 LEDLKTALKDVET

-655 VASGFSFMVKSNW
+655 VASGMGYMVTHT
-668 QEMQD
+668 QEEMKKLLD
-673 MLNSTYSEENVMGW
+673 TDYSKENVLSWYGT
-687 WGQNADALNLYNSQL
+687 NADALHAYNDAL
-702 QQARAAGVD
+702 QQAEASGVD
-711 VGILQNLSS
+711 VGILSGLTTYSRDNDAYLSRLLNL
-720 YSDENEALL
+720 
-729 TRILD
+729 T
-734 IAANPEK
+734 PEEIK
-741 LKEMNDEYQRARDAE
+741 QLNADYQRARDEE
-756 NAIAETT
+756 NAMAETKT
-763 TELKLANDETYQAM
+763 RYTLANDETYQSM
-777 LETVQKSLEA
+777 LSTMEKALEA
-787 FEQKDA
+787 FDQKDA
-793 ITAYMAENDSALLA
+793 ITAYMAENDSAFLA
-807 GIDDMRKTLEAEIPG
+807 GIDDIRKTLEAEIPG
-822 INALLEQLGFKQ
+822 INALLEQLGLKQ

-840 DKPWLSDFFFGDA
+840 DKPWISDFFVRGDA

-861 HEKTAPTLKEQAQAR
+861 HEKAAPTLKEQAQAR

-890 MIEEG
+890 MIEDG

-900 IKARAQRWNRFVEA
+900 IKARAQRWNRLVEM

-945 NNRATKYMPPLYMMD
+945 NNRATKDMPPLYMMD
-960 TIIANEA
+960 TIIANAA

-992 FFSAIESAIEAAK
+992 VFSAIESAIDAAK
-1005 EIESRTIQEGF
+1005 EIESRTIQEDF
-1016 VTQSIFNTLG
+1016 VTQSIFNALG

-1032 KESLKNNSA
+1032 KESLRNNSA
-1041 PNIFSNGDGV
+1041 PNIFSNSDGV
-1051 LFVQVTNPDEI
+1051 LFVQVTNPGEI

-1084 VATAVAPIVNKTIG
+1084 VATAVAPIVNKIIG
-1098 RGIRGNLMKVVR
+1098 RGIRGNLMEVAR

>member
-34 QELNSLAVHPTFD
+34 QELNSFAVHPTFD
-47 GGRFRAELQQAQQ
+47 AGRFRAELQQAQQ

-68 IQRLQQQIQSLQQTA
+68 IQRLQQQIQSLQQAA
-83 DGNGGSGGSGGGVL
+83 DGGGSGDSGGGVL

-109 IASGQFLANMA
+109 IASGQFIANMA

-139 ERASDLVETQNVV
+139 GLASDLVETQNVV
-152 DVTFEDSADTI
+152 DVTFEDSASTI

-203 QMSMDMAG
+203 QMSIDMAG

-245 GLNLSVANL
+245 GINMSVANL

-263 TKAFDKMSQAEQA
+263 NKAFDKMSQAEQA

-356 ESIYDAQ
+356 ESIYDAK

-429 DTVNGVS
+429 DTVNSVS

-483 AYQDAAESA
+483 AYHDVVENA
-492 YASFVRTMSDIGD
+492 YQSFVRTMAETNAN
-505 YTFADTLEEFM
+505 YTFANTFDEFF
-516 REAPDGSSQYNDIIR
+516 ASQYDEVDRAIR
-531 ARKGFYSDF
+531 GVGDSSINLFDF
-540 HHTFTDVQENAW
+540 GDMQAAAW
-552 EMFTDAMNLQSF
+552 SKLTEAMSLQTF
-564 DSSAAVGELEEVNK
+564 DSSAAAGELEEVNRQ
-578 KIEET
+578 IEET
-583 NDVLNENQTVLARAT
+583 NDKLNENQTALARAT
-598 AEREAYK
+598 SEWEAYK

-610 VEKQVKFNKAIE
+610 AEKQVKFNEAIE

-627 LEDLKTALKDVDT
+627 LEDLKSTAKDVYT
-640 YRADTLKKAQEAYKG
+640 YHEDALKKAQEAYKG
-655 VASGFSFMVKSNW
+655 VASGMGYMVTHT
-668 QEMQD
+668 QEEMKKLLD
-673 MLNSTYSEENVMGW
+673 TDYSKENVLSWYGT
-687 WGQNADALNLYNSQL
+687 NADALHAYNDAL
-702 QQARAAGVD
+702 QQAEASGVD
-711 VGILQNLSS
+711 VGILSGLTTYSRDNDAYLSRLLNL
-720 YSDENEALL
+720 
-729 TRILD
+729 T
-734 IAANPEK
+734 PEEIK
-741 LKEMNDEYQRARDAE
+741 QLNADYQRARDEE
-756 NAIAETT
+756 NAMAETKT
-763 TELKLANDETYQAM
+763 RYTLANDETYQSM
-777 LETVQKSLEA
+777 LSTMEKALEA
-787 FEQKDA
+787 FDQKDA
-793 ITAYMAENDSALLA
+793 ITAYMAENDSAFLA
-807 GIDDMRKTLEAEIPG
+807 GIDDMKQTLVKEIPQ
-822 INALLEQLGFKQ
+822 INALLKSLGFNNKIETKIHEWTTDFSQNETPYDFLGDISTGKGRAANAPLAVGGHLMEYWAPNPETNPQELADVLAALEAKQ
-834 IDYELK
+834 KENQKVREGNGFWDKAQEAADKAYENRKQVAKNLT
-840 DKPWLSDFFFGDA
+840 FI
-853 DQREEDIA
+853 REMHTTLETMQ
-861 HEKTAPTLKEQAQAR
+861 ENYLTALKER
-876 RAREQARARSGYAD
+876 
-890 MIEEG
+890 
-895 LMPDD
+895 
-900 IKARAQRWNRFVEA
+900 K
-914 KTQEMNDIVD
+914 
-924 ILEQRMEEN
+924 
-933 QRQREAEEAEQW
+933 
-945 NNRATKYMPPLYMMD
+945 
-960 TIIANEA
+960 
-967 HPKFVP
+967 
-973 NTYIGAPSSEQQE
+973 
-986 KTTGGN
+986 
-992 FFSAIESAIEAAK
+992 
-1005 EIESRTIQEGF
+1005 
-1016 VTQSIFNTLG
+1016 
-1026 EMMENY
+1026 
-1032 KESLKNNSA
+1032 A
-1041 PNIFSNGDGV
+1041 PNITNNENGV
-1051 LFVQVTNPDEI
+1051 LWVRIENPADV
-1062 ANAVSGLP
+1062 AKAVSGLP
-1070 PTTINN
+1070 PTTIQNN
-1076 TFSVDGKT
+1076 FSVDGKMI
-1084 VATAVAPIVNKTIG
+1084 ATAIAPHVNSAIGGTI
-1098 RGIRGNLMKVVR
+1098 RSNLMFKKWGD

>member
-34 QELNSLAVHPTFD
+34 QELNSLAIHPTFD
-47 GGRFRAELQQAQQ
+47 GGRFRTELQQAQQ
-60 QSTQATEE
+60 QSTQAAEE
-68 IQRLQQQIQSLQQTA
+68 IQRLQQQIQSLQQAA
-83 DGNGGSGGSGGGVL
+83 DGGGSGDSGGGVL
-97 SGFLSQLDVIGD
+97 SGFLSRLDVIGD

-126 IIDGITGSIDESI
+126 IIDGVTGSISESI
-139 ERASDLVETQNVV
+139 GLASDLVETQNVV
-152 DVTFEDSADTI
+152 DVTFEDSASTI

-221 LDHDTAFEKI
+221 IDHDTAFEKI

-245 GLNLSVANL
+245 GINMSVANL

-263 TKAFDKMSQAEQA
+263 NKAFDKMSQAEQA

-356 ESIYDAQ
+356 DAIYDAK

-372 VNSMRNMEQESG
+372 VNSMRSMEQESG

-415 DAIMGNTERIKQYV
+415 DAIKGNTEKIKQYV

-472 IVGSN
+472 IAGSN

-483 AYQDAAESA
+483 AYHDVVESA
-492 YASFVRTMSDIGD
+492 YQSFVRTMAGTNAN
-505 YTFADTLEEFM
+505 YTFANTFDEFF
-516 REAPDGSSQYNDIIR
+516 ASQYDEVDRAIR
-531 ARKGFYSDF
+531 GVGDSSINLFDF
-540 HHTFTDVQENAW
+540 GDMQAAAW
-552 EMFTDAMNLQSF
+552 SKLTEAMSLQTF
-564 DSSAAVGELEEVNK
+564 DSSSATGELEDVNRQ
-578 KIEET
+578 IEET
-583 NDVLNENQTVLARAT
+583 NDKLSENQTALARAT
-598 AEREAYK
+598 AEWEAYK

-610 VEKQVKFNKAIE
+610 AEEQVKFNGAIE

-627 LEDLKTALKDVDT
+627 LEDLKTAMKDVDT

-655 VASGFSFMVKSNW
+655 VASGMGYMVTHT
-668 QEMQD
+668 QEEMKKLLD
-673 MLNSTYSEENVMGW
+673 TDYSKENVLSWYGT
-687 WGQNADALNLYNSQL
+687 NADALHAYNDAL
-702 QQARAAGVD
+702 QQAEAAGVD
-711 VGILQNLSS
+711 VGILSGLTTYSRDNDAYLSRLLNL
-720 YSDENEALL
+720 
-729 TRILD
+729 T
-734 IAANPEK
+734 PEEIK
-741 LKEMNDEYQRARDAE
+741 QLNADYQRARDEE
-756 NAIAETT
+756 NAMAETKT
-763 TELKLANDETYQAM
+763 RLALADDETYQAM
-777 LETVQKSLEA
+777 LKTVQKSLEA

-793 ITAYMAENDSALLA
+793 IAAYMAENKNAFLA
-807 GIDDMRKTLEAEIPG
+807 GIDDLKKALEEELPG
-822 INALLEQLGFKQ
+822 INELLEKYGFVK
-834 IDYELK
+834 IKNDFEK
-840 DKPWLSDFFFGDA
+840 KPWVHDFGGAREGYA
-853 DQREEDIA
+853 DMFDDVA
-861 HEKTAPTLKEQAQAR
+861 NDKNAFSKEQAKALHAIEAR
-876 RAREQARARSGYAD
+876 SRSGYAD
-890 MIEEG
+890 MIEDG

-900 IKARAQRWNRFVEA
+900 IKARAQRWNRLVEM
-914 KTQEMNDIVD
+914 KTQEMNDIVG

-933 QRQREAEEAEQW
+933 QRQREEEEAA
-945 NNRATKYMPPLYMMD
+945 R
-960 TIIANEA
+960 
-967 HPKFVP
+967 
-973 NTYIGAPSSEQQE
+973 
-986 KTTGGN
+986 
-992 FFSAIESAIEAAK
+992 AAK
-1005 EIESRTIQEGF
+1005 EARDNALPKTWSDLSPIISTDEFKNAESYEPVSNEKTNIFAVPKTNKQEGSHF
-1016 VTQSIFNTLG
+1016 ETFDEYRTRTMLD
-1026 EMMENY
+1026 
-1032 KESLKNNSA
+1032 NSRVMQ
-1041 PNIFSNGDGV
+1041 D
-1051 LFVQVTNPDEI
+1051 
-1062 ANAVSGLP
+1062 
-1070 PTTINN
+1070 TINSMVETFKMTTQQSQTTQEVTISN
-1076 TFSVDGKT
+1076 PQDLAAYLQQPVTVVNNFSVDGT
-1084 VATAVAPIVNKTIG
+1084 SVATVIAPIVNKTIG
-1098 RGIRGNLMKVVR
+1098 RGIRGNLMEVAR

>member
-1 MAEAFE
+1 M
-7 LYASFKIDTSG
+7 
-18 YTQELN
+18 
-24 KIRQEMQQFQ
+24 
-34 QELNSLAVHPTFD
+34 
-47 GGRFRAELQQAQQ
+47 
-60 QSTQATEE
+60 
-68 IQRLQQQIQSLQQTA
+68 
-83 DGNGGSGGSGGGVL
+83 
-97 SGFLSQLDVIGD
+97 
-109 IASGQFLANMA
+109 
-120 VNGINS
+120 
-126 IIDGITGSIDESI
+126 
-139 ERASDLVETQNVV
+139 
-152 DVTFEDSADTI
+152 
-163 NKWAQEAL
+163 
-171 NAYGI
+171 
-176 TETKAKQYSSTLG
+176 
-189 AMLKSM
+189 
-195 GIADDQVL
+195 
-203 QMSMDMAG
+203 
-211 LAADMASFYN
+211 
-221 LDHDTAFEKI
+221 
-231 RSGISGETEPLKAL
+231 
-245 GLNLSVANL
+245 SVANL

-356 ESIYDAQ
+356 ESIYDAK

-472 IVGSN
+472 IAGSN

-483 AYQDAAESA
+483 AYHDVVESA
-492 YASFVRTMSDIGD
+492 YQSFIRTMAGTNSN
-505 YTFADTLEEFM
+505 YTFADTFDEFFASQYDEVDRAIRGVGDSSINLFGFGDMQAAAWSKLEE
-516 REAPDGSSQYNDIIR
+516 
-531 ARKGFYSDF
+531 
-540 HHTFTDVQENAW
+540 
-552 EMFTDAMNLQSF
+552 AMNLQTF
-564 DSSAAVGELEEVNK
+564 DTSGYATELENVNK
-578 KIEET
+578 EIEET
-583 NDVLNENQTVLARAT
+583 NDELNENQTALAQAT
-598 AEREAYK
+598 AEWEAYK

-610 VEKQVKFNKAIE
+610 VEEQVKFNKAIE

-627 LEDLKTALKDVDT
+627 LEDLKTALKDVET
-640 YRADTLKKAQEAYKG
+640 YRADTLKKAQESYKG
-655 VASGFSFMVKSNW
+655 VASGMGYMVTHT
-668 QEMQD
+668 QEEMKKLLD
-673 MLNSTYSEENVMGW
+673 TDYSKENVLSWYGT
-687 WGQNADALNLYNSQL
+687 NADALHAYNDAL
-702 QQARAAGVD
+702 QKAEAAGVD
-711 VGILQNLSS
+711 VGILSGLTTYSRDNDAYLSRLLNL
-720 YSDENEALL
+720 
-729 TRILD
+729 T
-734 IAANPEK
+734 PEEIK
-741 LKEMNDEYQRARDAE
+741 QLNADYQRARDEE
-756 NAIAETT
+756 NAMAETKT
-763 TELKLANDETYQAM
+763 RYALANDETYQAM

-793 ITAYMAENDSALLA
+793 IAAYMAENNNSLLA
-807 GIDDMRKTLEAEIPG
+807 GIDTMRKTLEAEIPG
-822 INALLEQLGFKQ
+822 INALLKQLGFKQ
-834 IDYELK
+834 IDYKIKEKPWVHDFGGSRAGYADLFDDVAK
-840 DKPWLSDFFFGDA
+840 DKNDFNKDEA
-853 DQREEDIA
+853 
-861 HEKTAPTLKEQAQAR
+861 KAR
-876 RAREQARARSGYAD
+876 HAAEARSRSGYAD
-890 MIEEG
+890 MIEDG
-895 LMPDD
+895 LMPGD
-900 IKARAQRWNRFVEA
+900 IKSRAQKWNRFVEM

-945 NNRATKYMPPLYMMD
+945 NNRATKDMPPLYMMD

-973 NTYIGAPSSEQQE
+973 NTYISAPSSEQQE

-992 FFSAIESAIEAAK
+992 FFSAIESAIAAAK
-1005 EIESRTIQEGF
+1005 EIESRAIQEGF
-1016 VTQSIFNTLG
+1016 VTQSIFNMLG

>member
-34 QELNSLAVHPTFD
+34 QELNSLAIHPTFD
-47 GGRFRAELQQAQQ
+47 GGRFQRELQQAQQ

-68 IQRLQQQIQSLQQTA
+68 IQRLQQQIQSLQQAA
-83 DGNGGSGGSGGGVL
+83 DGGSGDSGGGVL

-126 IIDGITGSIDESI
+126 IIDGVTGSISESI
-139 ERASDLVETQNVV
+139 GLASDLVETQNVV
-152 DVTFEDSADTI
+152 DVTFEDSASTI

-245 GLNLSVANL
+245 GINMSVANL

-263 TKAFDKMSQAEQA
+263 NKAFDKMSQAEQA

-356 ESIYDAQ
+356 DAIYDAK

-372 VNSMRNMEQESG
+372 VNSMRSMEQESG

-415 DAIMGNTERIKQYV
+415 DAIKGNTEKIKQYV

-472 IVGSN
+472 IAGSN

-483 AYQDAAESA
+483 AYHDVVESA
-492 YASFVRTMSDIGD
+492 YQSFVRTMAGTNAN
-505 YTFADTLEEFM
+505 YTFANTFDEFF
-516 REAPDGSSQYNDIIR
+516 ASQYDEVDRAIR
-531 ARKGFYSDF
+531 GVGDSSINLFDF
-540 HHTFTDVQENAW
+540 GDMQAAAW
-552 EMFTDAMNLQSF
+552 SKLTEAMSLQTF
-564 DSSAAVGELEEVNK
+564 DSNSAAGELEDINRQ
-578 KIEET
+578 IEET
-583 NDVLNENQTVLARAT
+583 NDKLSENQTALARAT
-598 AEREAYK
+598 AEWEAYK

-610 VEKQVKFNKAIE
+610 AEEQVKFNGAIE

-627 LEDLKTALKDVDT
+627 LEDLKTAMKDVDT

-655 VASGFSFMVKSNW
+655 VASGMGYMVTHT
-668 QEMQD
+668 QEEMKKLLD
-673 MLNSTYSEENVMGW
+673 TDYSKENVLSWYGT
-687 WGQNADALNLYNSQL
+687 NADALHAYNDAL
-702 QQARAAGVD
+702 QQAEAAGVD
-711 VGILQNLSS
+711 VGILSGLTTYSRDNDAYLSRLLNL
-720 YSDENEALL
+720 
-729 TRILD
+729 T
-734 IAANPEK
+734 PEEIK
-741 LKEMNDEYQRARDAE
+741 QLNADYQRARDEE
-756 NAIAETT
+756 NAMAETKT
-763 TELKLANDETYQAM
+763 RLALADDETYQAM
-777 LETVQKSLEA
+777 LKTVQKSLEA

-793 ITAYMAENDSALLA
+793 IAAYMAENKNAFLA
-807 GIDDMRKTLEAEIPG
+807 GIDDLKKALEEELPG
-822 INALLEQLGFKQ
+822 INELLEKYGFVK
-834 IDYELK
+834 IKNDFEK
-840 DKPWLSDFFFGDA
+840 KPWVHDFGGAREGYA
-853 DQREEDIA
+853 DMFDDVA
-861 HEKTAPTLKEQAQAR
+861 NDKNAFSKEQAKALHAIEAR
-876 RAREQARARSGYAD
+876 SRSGYAD
-890 MIEEG
+890 MIEDG

-900 IKARAQRWNRFVEA
+900 IKARAQRWNRLVEM
-914 KTQEMNDIVD
+914 KTQEMNDIVG

-933 QRQREAEEAEQW
+933 QRQREAEEAA
-945 NNRATKYMPPLYMMD
+945 R
-960 TIIANEA
+960 
-967 HPKFVP
+967 
-973 NTYIGAPSSEQQE
+973 
-986 KTTGGN
+986 
-992 FFSAIESAIEAAK
+992 AAK
-1005 EIESRTIQEGF
+1005 EARDNALPKTWSDLSPIISTDEFKNAESYAPVSNEKTNIFALPQTDKQEGSHF
-1016 VTQSIFNTLG
+1016 ETFDEYRTRTMLD
-1026 EMMENY
+1026 
-1032 KESLKNNSA
+1032 NSRVMQ
-1041 PNIFSNGDGV
+1041 D
-1051 LFVQVTNPDEI
+1051 
-1062 ANAVSGLP
+1062 
-1070 PTTINN
+1070 TINSMVEAFKMTTQQSQTTQEVTILN
-1076 TFSVDGKT
+1076 PQDLAAYLQQPVTVVNNFSVDGT
-1084 VATAVAPIVNKTIG
+1084 SVATVIAPIVNKIIG
-1098 RGIRGNLMKVVR
+1098 RGIRGNLMEVAR

>member
-24 KIRQEMQQFQ
+24 KIRQEMEQFQ
-34 QELNSLAVHPTFD
+34 QELNSLAIHPTFD
-47 GGRFRAELQQAQQ
+47 GGRFRTELQQAQQ

-68 IQRLQQQIQSLQQTA
+68 IKRLQQQIQSLQEA
-83 DGNGGSGGSGGGVL
+83 AEDSGDDSKNSITGL
-97 SGFLSQLDVIGD
+97 LKRIGIVGE
-109 IASGQFLANMA
+109 IASGQFLGNMF
-120 VNGINS
+120 VNGVNTV
-126 IIDGITGSIDESI
+126 IDGVTGSISESI
-139 ERASDLVETQNVV
+139 GLASDLVETQNVV
-152 DVTFEDSADTI
+152 DVTFEDSASTI

-245 GLNLSVANL
+245 GINMSVANL

-263 TKAFDKMSQAEQA
+263 NKAFDKMSQAEQA

-341 SYQYTTAEKIMQERD
+341 SYQQTAIEKIYSERD
-356 ESIYDAQ
+356 ESLFDAEVAYQ
-363 ATYAQSLTI
+363 RSLTI
-372 VNSMRNMEQESG
+372 VDSMRSIEDESG
-384 EAVKATKA
+384 DAVKSTEEWRAA
-392 WQEALENLKN
+392 LEALKD
-402 VMPGLSQYVDLTS
+402 VMPGLSQYVDLTT
-415 DAIMGNTERIKQYV
+415 DAIIGNDEAIQNYV
-429 DTVNGVS
+429 DTLHGVTKYNS
-436 LYGAHDTAVT
+436 YDQAVS
-446 DAQAAVDETEKQLE
+446 DAQKRYDDLQTQIAEKEADIAKRELLIQSSDELQKLYDKRVEDAWRTYAQRYGYEPDYQTAHNMPASDVRSYGYAVGKENPYSNVFGLASGLNAEQVYYFDLFRNAQTAAKDPLAQEKAELESEKEELAELVPQAEAAAVALDDVKKSREEYVNSPEGRKAKLNSDFKAAVD
-460 SLYARRDYLNSL
+460 A
-472 IVGSN
+472 
-477 AEEVKA
+477 
-483 AYQDAAESA
+483 
-492 YASFVRTMSDIGD
+492 
-505 YTFADTLEEFM
+505 
-516 REAPDGSSQYNDIIR
+516 
-531 ARKGFYSDF
+531 
-540 HHTFTDVQENAW
+540 
-552 EMFTDAMNLQSF
+552 
-564 DSSAAVGELEEVNK
+564 
-578 KIEET
+578 
-583 NDVLNENQTVLARAT
+583 
-598 AEREAYK
+598 
-605 RAHPE
+605 
-610 VEKQVKFNKAIE
+610 
-622 DEKKA
+622 EKKA
-627 LEDLKTALKDVDT
+627 LDDLKTALKDVDT

-655 VASGFSFMVKSNW
+655 VASGMGYMVTHT
-668 QEMQD
+668 QEEMKKLLD
-673 MLNSTYSEENVMGW
+673 TDYSKENVLSWYGT
-687 WGQNADALNLYNSQL
+687 NADALHAYNDAL
-702 QQARAAGVD
+702 QQAEAAGVD
-711 VGILQNLSS
+711 VGILSGLTTYSRDNDAYLSRLLNL
-720 YSDENEALL
+720 
-729 TRILD
+729 T
-734 IAANPEK
+734 PEEIK
-741 LKEMNDEYQRARDAE
+741 QLNADYQRARDEE
-756 NAIAETT
+756 NAMAETKT
-763 TELKLANDETYQAM
+763 RLALADDETYQAM
-777 LETVQKSLEA
+777 LETVQKSIEA
-787 FEQKDA
+787 FEQKDEIA
-793 ITAYMAENDSALLA
+793 AYMAENNNSLLA
-807 GIDDMRKTLEAEIPG
+807 GIDKMRKTLEAEIPG

-834 IDYELK
+834 IDYKIK
-840 DKPWLSDFFFGDA
+840 DKPWVHDYGGARAGYA
-853 DQREEDIA
+853 DLFADVAKDKNAFNKDEAKALHAI
-861 HEKTAPTLKEQAQAR
+861 K
-876 RAREQARARSGYAD
+876 ARARSGYAD
-890 MIEEG
+890 MIEDG

-900 IKARAQRWNRFVEA
+900 IKARAKRWNRLVEM

-945 NNRATKYMPPLYMMD
+945 NNRATKDMPPLYMMD
-960 TIIANEA
+960 TIIANAA

-992 FFSAIESAIEAAK
+992 VFSAIESAIDAAK
-1005 EIESRTIQEGF
+1005 EIESRTIQEDF
-1016 VTQSIFNTLG
+1016 VTQSIFNALG

-1032 KESLKNNSA
+1032 KESLRNNSA
-1041 PNIFSNGDGV
+1041 PNIFSNSDGV
-1051 LFVQVTNPDEI
+1051 LFVQVTNPSEI

-1084 VATAVAPIVNKTIG
+1084 VATEVAPIVNKIIG
-1098 RGIRGNLMKVVR
+1098 RGIRGNLMEVAR

>member
-24 KIRQEMQQFQ
+24 KIRQEMEQFQ
-34 QELNSLAVHPTFD
+34 QELNSFAVHPTFD
-47 GGRFRAELQQAQQ
+47 GGRFRTELQQAQQ

-68 IQRLQQQIQSLQQTA
+68 IKRLQQQIQSLQEAA
-83 DGNGGSGGSGGGVL
+83 DGGGSGDSGGGVL

-109 IASGQFLANMA
+109 IASGQFIANMA

-126 IIDGITGSIDESI
+126 IIDGVTGSIDESI
-139 ERASDLVETQNVV
+139 GLASDLVETQNVV
-152 DVTFEDSADTI
+152 DVTFEDSASTI

-245 GLNLSVANL
+245 GINMSVANL

-263 TKAFDKMSQAEQA
+263 NKAFDKMSQAEQA

-356 ESIYDAQ
+356 ESIYDAK

-384 EAVKATKA
+384 KAVKATKA

-483 AYQDAAESA
+483 AYHDVVENA
-492 YASFVRTMSDIGD
+492 YQSFVRTMAGTNAN
-505 YTFADTLEEFM
+505 YTFANTFDEFF
-516 REAPDGSSQYNDIIR
+516 ASQYDEVDRAIR
-531 ARKGFYSDF
+531 GVGDSSINLFDF
-540 HHTFTDVQENAW
+540 GDMQAAAW
-552 EMFTDAMNLQSF
+552 SKLTEAMSLQTF
-564 DSSAAVGELEEVNK
+564 DSSAAAGELEDVNRQ
-578 KIEET
+578 IAET
-583 NDVLNENQTVLARAT
+583 NDKLNENQTALARAT
-598 AEREAYK
+598 AEWEAYK

-610 VEKQVKFNKAIE
+610 AEEQVKFNEAVE
-622 DEKKA
+622 NEKKA

-655 VASGFSFMVKSNW
+655 VASGMGYMVTHK
-668 QEMQD
+668 QEEMKKRLD
-673 MLNSTYSEENVMGW
+673 TDYSKENVLSWYGT
-687 WGQNADALNLYNSQL
+687 NADALHAYNDAL
-702 QQARAAGVD
+702 QQAEAAGVD
-711 VGILQNLSS
+711 VGILSGLTTYSRDNDAYLSRLLNL
-720 YSDENEALL
+720 
-729 TRILD
+729 T
-734 IAANPEK
+734 PEEIK
-741 LKEMNDEYQRARDAE
+741 QLNADYQRARDEE
-756 NAIAETT
+756 NAMAETKT
-763 TELKLANDETYQAM
+763 RYTLADDETYQAM

-793 ITAYMAENDSALLA
+793 IAAYMAENNSAVLA
-807 GIDDMRKTLEAEIPG
+807 GIDDMKQTLVKEIPQ
-822 INALLEQLGFKQ
+822 INALLKILGFNNKIETKIHEWRTDFSQNETPYDFLGDISTGKGRAANAPLAVGGHLMEYWAPNPKTNPQELADVLAALEAKQ
-834 IDYELK
+834 KENQKVREGNGFWDKVQEAADKAYENRKQVAENLT
-840 DKPWLSDFFFGDA
+840 FI
-853 DQREEDIA
+853 REMHTTLETMQ
-861 HEKTAPTLKEQAQAR
+861 ENYLTALKER
-876 RAREQARARSGYAD
+876 
-890 MIEEG
+890 
-895 LMPDD
+895 
-900 IKARAQRWNRFVEA
+900 K
-914 KTQEMNDIVD
+914 
-924 ILEQRMEEN
+924 
-933 QRQREAEEAEQW
+933 
-945 NNRATKYMPPLYMMD
+945 
-960 TIIANEA
+960 
-967 HPKFVP
+967 
-973 NTYIGAPSSEQQE
+973 
-986 KTTGGN
+986 
-992 FFSAIESAIEAAK
+992 
-1005 EIESRTIQEGF
+1005 
-1016 VTQSIFNTLG
+1016 
-1026 EMMENY
+1026 
-1032 KESLKNNSA
+1032 A
-1041 PNIFSNGDGV
+1041 PNITNNEDGV
-1051 LFVQVTNPDEI
+1051 LWVRIENPADV
-1062 ANAVSGLP
+1062 AKAVSGLP
-1070 PTTINN
+1070 PTTIQNN
-1076 TFSVDGKT
+1076 FSVDGKMI
-1084 VATAVAPIVNKTIG
+1084 ATAIAPYVNSAIGGTI
-1098 RGIRGNLMKVVR
+1098 RSNLMFKKWGD